1 MADEKWW
8 ESSPMADTQQAD
20 GEKWW
25 ESSPLAEPAQ
35 APVTKP
41 KEQGLLSTL
50 AEGVTDVVKRASGA
64 AISGVASIPEAVQ
77 SSARAGV
84 RSGASGE
91 PTSVM
96 PGGVFIPGVDTD
108 EAINGPMDGADKAKR
123 ELGAERLALN
133 VKVPFAGAIAK
144 AGKETQED
152 INKTT
157 SQATQDAVANSQISG
172 NLLKGEIDF
181 GKDPS
186 VRGLLMQGADVF
198 GSMFPTVA
206 TALVTRS
213 PGAAGAVGGAMAAG
227 EGVGNARDFIAKQTH
242 EQLLEHSPIYKR
254 MVDAG
259 ASPEEARSI
268 TSARAEDTAA
278 LMQGAVASVGDRF
291 TGKLVTGGFDK
302 LLTRAAGKSVMGRA
316 AAGAA
321 VSGLE
326 EGTQELSEGIASDL
340 GIKSVAGNKEVGE
353 DSAANFVLGA
363 LGGSAPGAGRG
374 VVSGVKDRLADRAAS
389 KQTGD
394 AAPSPSAP
402 AAPPAPASPAPS
414 STEAVSPAPAQP
426 QADGQAAAGAAGQT
440 QQVPAGVPEEVARAQ
455 NPDGA
460 PETMSPELAETRLA
474 ELELEAS
481 TTGLNPVQDA
491 ERQALAERV
500 AVDRA
505 QELDAEAIGVPVDQ
519 VSAPGAEQGAARA
532 AAENEAAPAPAAG
545 VESAAK
551 ESTARTWPQFVLEQG
566 ERVSELKKGT
576 PRWNE
581 LKASWDALKISRAG
595 QDAEGTGAAG
605 EPKAEIQNRDR
616 SRPAS
621 VIQMQGMAANPDYM
635 RLGVSR
641 SPESGAPMVFAV
653 GDQAQAAVATGRGD
667 TAVMSDGQRVP
678 FQYAVMEAADVQP
691 SNFADGAVNP
701 LFDSVHPGTVKALNN
716 GRTAGL
722 RAAYERGTADGYKR
736 ELMADS
742 DMHGI
747 DPAVI
752 AGMKAPMLVR
762 VYSEGDNRTNM
773 GAKSQSQALGLSAS
787 EQAATDAA
795 LMDNSVVDAF
805 ATGALDSA
813 ANRDFARAF
822 IGKLQAAGQDVAG
835 MMDANGA
842 LSPAGVTR
850 LQAGL
855 VHKAYG
861 DGDLVESLF
870 GSTDNDIRAIG
881 EALKDVAGEWA
892 NLRSSVEAGAINPE
906 VDVTANLLQAIRV
919 VQKARR
925 ERGSLHDAINQV
937 DMVTGD
943 VLDPLTV
950 GMLRLLYTGHYLTR
964 ATGRERLTESLRDYM
979 ASALATSA
987 HGDMFGEQVGPTDI
1001 LNALSGPTAQ
1011 TQNEPTPAQQEQ
1023 SATPQGERVAPGRD
1037 PAGVRADEAGPG
1049 QSGSNPDRAGQEAAE
1064 TGGRGQGQDAENSG
1078 EQQNGQGDK
1087 GTGQDSSGP
1096 VKAAEAAAYGAANK
1110 LVSADRAAELREKL
1124 KKKLGQLNSGIDPEM
1139 LAIGAELAVF
1149 HIEAGAR
1156 KFTDFVKAISAD
1168 LDAPVSKIRPYLRS
1182 WYNGARDM
1190 MEDSNLPVD
1199 GMDSPQAVRDALA
1212 GLENS
1217 PVEAKDNAT
1226 STRTSVERDSQEPAP
1241 GSILAGGDERGS
1253 RADGPADRNE
1263 GGRVRG
1269 EVQQGKQGDPRIPP
1283 RRPVIDGERSDQR
1296 VHLGDAIPELAS
1308 IATGSDF
1315 RERGSDVGIGRI
1327 PVERIPTGTVA
1338 KSAAASPETA
1348 AATPSKRSAVGKPLA
1363 RGIDSVRE
1371 TLPMLLPGQQEDV
1384 VKAEARF
1391 DKPNGYGMLFT
1402 NGTGTGKT
1410 YTGLGVVA
1418 RQVQQ
1423 GKSNIL
1429 ILAPDAKVLNDWIES
1444 GDKLGVSLTAL
1455 VDTKDAGQGVV
1466 ATTYANAGQNQALAS
1481 RKWDMVVA
1489 DEAHKLMQSEDARE
1503 TDALRMVRALTLHP
1517 DGAWTRHYAVN
1528 AGKLDEVSKL
1538 RGELKDAEAAG
1549 AAPAAIA
1556 QLQKK
1561 IDALDAE
1568 LRDLHEQQKAHI
1580 ADKQGASRPRA
1591 LFLSATPFAY
1601 EKTVDW
1607 ANGYLFD
1614 YPQSEGS
1621 AYNSGDGR
1629 EQFMMQHFGYRMRYN
1644 KLTAPEAGVDS
1655 GLMQRNF
1662 NTWLRREGVLSSRV
1676 LDVDADYDRRFVL
1689 IDSDLGNRIDEVF
1702 RWIDDQARSE
1712 KNDSATF
1719 HSLRKLVQGSFDYL
1733 SRRYLLEAIKAEHS
1747 IPYVKKQLEL
1757 GRKAVVFHDYKKG
1770 GGFNPFDVAASQLAD
1785 YSSMPVERRALLD
1798 DAVRGFR
1805 KEFADLIQS
1814 GLDKMQSPIE
1824 AYKKAFGDQ
1833 VLLVNG
1839 DEKAKAL
1846 LERYKRFNNDQEAP
1860 AVLLVQSAKNAGWS
1874 GHDTTGKY
1882 QRVLVNLGQPSAP
1895 TMAIQ
1900 QEGRIYRTG
1909 QVSDAIIRYFNTG
1922 TSWEKHT
1929 FAGTIA
1935 GRASAAENLSL
1946 GEEARALK
1954 DAFIQAFEESD
1965 YYEPGHEGEG
1975 KGGKARD
1982 RQINGALTE
1991 WDRAK
1996 AYYFGTQKKT
2006 ARTKAQEGKDYFA
2019 TPEPVGLKMVQ
2030 WADMRPG
2037 EDALEPSAGHGAIA
2051 RWFPDAVKRTVVE
2064 PSSTLRARLALNI
2077 NPAEDRVVDG
2087 VFEDLAKTNKYD
2099 SIVMNPPFGIGG
2111 KTAMEHVAKAW
2122 AHLRDGGRLVAL
2134 IPTGPAA
2141 DKRLN
2146 EWLYGVNEKGQTNN
2160 PDAML
2165 MADVAL
2171 PQVAFERAG
2180 TAVAARILVLEK
2192 QTSQDKRAGY
2202 PAARQIDLTKVDSIQ
2217 KLFDR
2222 LEAIEMRGRTQKA
2235 LPVAE
2240 QAKAIHQARPAP
2252 QVNAPAEPKTVRG
2265 DEPIEEY
2272 VTAKGK
2278 PIRGIWRAGLTK
2290 EQAQAIDP
2298 YTFQKGGKWFLRER
2312 HLPAESITQ
2321 DAKPAFSRSASAAP
2335 QPNTEAFKRWFG
2347 DSKVVDADG
2356 KPLVMYHGTS
2366 GSQNGEAFTSFDVYA
2381 SNYGLMG
2388 MGGYFTA
2395 DPAVA
2400 SSYTEKGKGTT
2411 PTVYPVLLS
2420 IKNPL
2425 DMDAAADAAAWK
2437 KQFPDAD
2444 GFHEGGTSNES
2455 WYRAAEESVQDQ
2467 GLPRWEG
2474 AEVMQDGLR
2483 AMGFD
2488 GITHIGGGRVK
2499 ADGVKHQV
2507 FIAFEPEQIKS
2518 ATGNNGRFDPANP
2531 DIRFSRSN
2539 ATQQAYETR
2548 IDELFAGGRPALDG
2562 VRVLDRSDIFGLLGI
2577 NEKPVQLAE
2586 GKVRA
2591 GMKNHPRMTADLWK
2605 KVPSWLDNPAAV
2617 FESDT
2622 VPGRLVVV
2630 APETLGNDQVLM
2642 VLDPDAVGSDPS
2654 LKLNLLINAYDKDGG
2669 PPPYMRWLA
2678 SGLGRY
2684 VDKQKFP
2691 TVLKASGLQLPSTAL
2706 QNKPG
2711 TNKILTEKNLSGY
2724 RKANAPVD
2732 PALSRGAVSQENQ
2745 AVARVQSMVD
2755 AITKTW
2761 ANAPEVIVARD
2772 MQDDK
2777 VPQAVRDYDASMRSE
2792 GEIGAPEGFFYGGR
2806 VYLVTSQLHT
2816 PVDTIRV
2823 LFHESL
2829 GHFGLRG
2836 LYGTSLDAVLDNVVR
2851 SKRAA
2856 VIAKARDYRFV
2867 GEGIDVETASNAEV
2881 WASMSRANRLHAAEE
2896 VLAEMA
2902 QSYPELGYVRRS
2914 VAVIRQWLRKH
2925 VPGLDAMRMTDD
2937 EIIHSYLLPA
2947 RGFVERGRAGGAA
2960 VAGQLG
2966 APAFSR
2972 GASSQPQL
2980 NGKLA
2985 QLQGKVKDLMA
2996 PDRIDTWLYHW
3007 QDKFID
3013 LKRIQEQIKA
3023 LNGTVSETN
3032 DAYRGEELYHKRVA
3046 KRAANFL
3053 RDEVRPL
3060 MKAMNDAGVGIEE
3073 FERYLH
3079 ARHAAEANKAMAE
3092 RNPSQHELVANR
3104 ATADQTVTDLRNRL
3118 QRAQAQGL
3126 ATVAIQKALGQA
3138 LIEKADWDG
3147 AQAFNG
3153 TEDQRLSLSGMSDQ
3167 EAAKILASYTG
3178 DSKKAIEGLGARVD
3192 QMNEGTLR
3200 TLDDYGL
3207 MDKATLNA
3215 WRSAYQ
3221 HYVPLHRDEANPDS
3235 KAHPIGQGF
3244 STKGDA
3250 AKKRTGSNEKVTN
3263 ILSHIVMQREAAL
3276 TRGEKNNVVKRLYLL
3291 AAQNPDASLW
3301 GLDLPKKKVLDPD
3314 TGLVRTVADPAA
3326 RLKDNVVAFRVGGK
3340 DKYLVFNER
3349 NERAARL
3356 ALAVK
3361 NMDAT
3366 ELDWL
3371 SRTMGH
3377 ATRWMAAVNTQYN
3390 PVFSV
3395 FNIMRDLQ
3403 GASLQLS
3410 DTKLAGKQKDVLANI
3425 AKNTGKI
3432 WAELR
3437 RERKEEGAGTGP
3449 WAQLMEQFQLDGGTT
3464 GFRELYSDPADRLK
3478 ALQKELRK
3486 GTQGAAAKG
3495 ASFALGV
3502 LSDFNE
3508 SLEMTTRLA
3517 TYKVAL
3523 DNGLSRQEAASLAK
3537 NITVN
3542 FNRKGRVTSVLGS
3555 HYAFLN
3561 AAIQGNARLLQ
3572 TMTGPA
3578 GRKIALGGVGLGVM
3592 MALMGQLM
3600 MGGGDGADDEW
3611 KKIPEFVKERNII
3624 IPLSRTQYVTIPMPL
3639 GFHVLPNLGR
3649 KMVDAAFH
3657 NDPTVSR
3664 AKYVGDMAAIALN
3677 AYNPFG
3683 GSDNM
3688 MQMFTPTWAD
3698 PAIALATNKDWMG
3711 KSIFKEV
3718 RDINHPT
3725 PGHARVKDA
3734 TALPYR
3740 WAARGI
3746 NAATGGSEWEQ
3757 GAISPTPEAIQY
3769 LVEQAFGGVLREA
3782 NKLGATATAAATGEE
3797 LAPHQWFLAGRVYG
3811 NTTGMNGQ
3819 SGTYY
3824 DNTKRINVALAEAK
3838 ARVERG
3844 ENVDAVLKDM
3854 PLAKAAGV
3862 EKLADKRVSDLT
3874 KLRRKVQASDLPDKK
3889 DQVKA
3894 INKEIES
3901 TMRLLNQA
3909 VAEVVKQPS

>member
-1 MADEKWW
+1 MPQDLLAQFDDDKK
-8 ESSPMADTQQAD
+8 AG
-20 GEKWW
+20 GEVDLF
-25 ESSPLAEPAQ
+25 ELAGIDYQP
-35 APVTKP
+35 PKP
-41 KEQGLLSTL
+41 KLKEQGLLSTL
-50 AEGVTDVVKRASGA
+50 AEVLSDGGKRMSGA
-64 AISGVASIPEAVQ
+64 GVSGVASIPVALQ

-91 PTSVM
+91 PSSVM
-96 PGGVFIPGVDTD
+96 PGGVFIPGIDTD
-108 EAINGPMDGADKAKR
+108 EAINGPMDDAEKAKR
-123 ELGAERLALN
+123 ELAAERLALK
-133 VKVPFAGAIAK
+133 VKVPYAEAIAK
-144 AGKETQED
+144 AGKDTQED

-157 SQATQDAVANSQISG
+157 SQATQDAVANSQITG
-172 NLLKGEIDF
+172 NLLRGEIDF

-186 VRGLLMQGADVF
+186 VRGLVMQGADVF

-206 TALVTRS
+206 TALITRS

-227 EGVGNARDFIAKQTH
+227 EGVGNARDFIAKQSH
-242 EQLLEHSPIYKR
+242 EQLMEHSPIYKR

-259 ASPEEARSI
+259 SSPDEARAI

-302 LLTRAAGKSVMGRA
+302 LLTRAAGKSVMGRT
-316 AAGAA
+316 AAGATL
-321 VSGLE
+321 SGLE

-340 GIKSVAGNKEVGE
+340 GIKSVAANKEIGE

-374 VVSGVKDRLADRAAS
+374 AVSGIKDRLADRAAG
-389 KQTGD
+389 KQAGNAASAPGAIPAAPAATSEND
-394 AAPSPSAP
+394 AAPAVPASASTGEVSAP
-402 AAPPAPASPAPS
+402 
-414 STEAVSPAPAQP
+414 TAQP
-426 QADGQAAAGAAGQT
+426 QAAEQAAGQAANQT
-440 QQVPAGVPEEVARAQ
+440 QEAPAGVPEDVARAQ

-460 PETMSPELAETRLA
+460 PETMSPELVETRLA

-481 TTGLNPVQDA
+481 TTGLNPAQDA

-500 AVDRA
+500 ALDRA
-505 QELDAEAIGVPVDQ
+505 QEMDAEAIGVPLDQ
-519 VSAPGAEQGAARA
+519 GPTPGAEQAAGRD
-532 AAENEAAPAPAAG
+532 AAEIDASPAPAAG
-545 VESAAK
+545 VDAAAK

-595 QDAEGTGAAG
+595 QDSEGTGAAG

-621 VIQMQGMAANPDYM
+621 VIQMQGMAGNPDYM

-701 LFDSVHPGTVKALNN
+701 LFDSAHPGTVKALNN

-722 RAAYERGTADGYKR
+722 RAAYERGTAEGYKR

-752 AGMKAPMLVR
+752 EGMNAPMLVR

-795 LMDNSVVDAF
+795 LMDNTVVDAF
-805 ATGALDSA
+805 ATGALDTA

-964 ATGRERLTESLRDYM
+964 ATGRERLTESLREYM
-979 ASALATSA
+979 AAALATSA
-987 HGDMFGEQVGPTDI
+987 GGDMFGEQVGPTDI
-1001 LNALSGPTAQ
+1001 LNALSGPPAQ
-1011 TQNEPTPAQQEQ
+1011 TQNEPASTQQDQ
-1023 SATPQGERVAPGRD
+1023 SPTPQGERVSTGSD
-1037 PAGVRADEAGPG
+1037 PAGGRADEAGQPAPG
-1049 QSGSNPDRAGQEAAE
+1049 QEPGGAGPSAVE
-1064 TGGRGQGQDAENSG
+1064 TSRRSEGQDAQDPG
-1078 EQQNGQGDK
+1078 GQQ
-1087 GTGQDSSGP
+1087 
-1096 VKAAEAAAYGAANK
+1096 
-1110 LVSADRAAELREKL
+1110 DR
-1124 KKKLGQLNSGIDPEM
+1124 Q
-1139 LAIGAELAVF
+1139 GAEGPGEDGSGAV
-1149 HIEAGAR
+1149 
-1156 KFTDFVKAISAD
+1156 T
-1168 LDAPVSKIRPYLRS
+1168 
-1182 WYNGARDM
+1182 
-1190 MEDSNLPVD
+1190 
-1199 GMDSPQAVRDALA
+1199 
-1212 GLENS
+1212 
-1217 PVEAKDNAT
+1217 
-1226 STRTSVERDSQEPAP
+1226 
-1241 GSILAGGDERGS
+1241 
-1253 RADGPADRNE
+1253 
-1263 GGRVRG
+1263 
-1269 EVQQGKQGDPRIPP
+1269 
-1283 RRPVIDGERSDQR
+1283 
-1296 VHLGDAIPELAS
+1296 PELELS
-1308 IATGSDF
+1308 SY
-1315 RERGSDVGIGRI
+1315 
-1327 PVERIPTGTVA
+1327 
-1338 KSAAASPETA
+1338 SPEELKA
-1348 AATPSKRSAVGKPLA
+1348 RHDAEEQAATAK
-1363 RGIDSVRE
+1363 
-1371 TLPMLLPGQQEDV
+1371 
-1384 VKAEARF
+1384 VKAEAEDSNRAQADAERDRF
-1391 DKPNGYGMLFT
+1391 
-1402 NGTGTGKT
+1402 
-1410 YTGLGVVA
+1410 
-1418 RQVQQ
+1418 
-1423 GKSNIL
+1423 
-1429 ILAPDAKVLNDWIES
+1429 
-1444 GDKLGVSLTAL
+1444 
-1455 VDTKDAGQGVV
+1455 
-1466 ATTYANAGQNQALAS
+1466 
-1481 RKWDMVVA
+1481 
-1489 DEAHKLMQSEDARE
+1489 
-1503 TDALRMVRALTLHP
+1503 ALT
-1517 DGAWTRHYAVN
+1517 
-1528 AGKLDEVSKL
+1528 
-1538 RGELKDAEAAG
+1538 
-1549 AAPAAIA
+1549 
-1556 QLQKK
+1556 
-1561 IDALDAE
+1561 
-1568 LRDLHEQQKAHI
+1568 
-1580 ADKQGASRPRA
+1580 
-1591 LFLSATPFAY
+1591 
-1601 EKTVDW
+1601 
-1607 ANGYLFD
+1607 
-1614 YPQSEGS
+1614 GS
-1621 AYNSGDGR
+1621 
-1629 EQFMMQHFGYRMRYN
+1629 
-1644 KLTAPEAGVDS
+1644 
-1655 GLMQRNF
+1655 
-1662 NTWLRREGVLSSRV
+1662 
-1676 LDVDADYDRRFVL
+1676 
-1689 IDSDLGNRIDEVF
+1689 
-1702 RWIDDQARSE
+1702 
-1712 KNDSATF
+1712 
-1719 HSLRKLVQGSFDYL
+1719 
-1733 SRRYLLEAIKAEHS
+1733 
-1747 IPYVKKQLEL
+1747 
-1757 GRKAVVFHDYKKG
+1757 
-1770 GGFNPFDVAASQLAD
+1770 
-1785 YSSMPVERRALLD
+1785 
-1798 DAVRGFR
+1798 
-1805 KEFADLIQS
+1805 
-1814 GLDKMQSPIE
+1814 
-1824 AYKKAFGDQ
+1824 
-1833 VLLVNG
+1833 
-1839 DEKAKAL
+1839 
-1846 LERYKRFNNDQEAP
+1846 
-1860 AVLLVQSAKNAGWS
+1860 
-1874 GHDTTGKY
+1874 
-1882 QRVLVNLGQPSAP
+1882 
-1895 TMAIQ
+1895 
-1900 QEGRIYRTG
+1900 
-1909 QVSDAIIRYFNTG
+1909 
-1922 TSWEKHT
+1922 
-1929 FAGTIA
+1929 
-1935 GRASAAENLSL
+1935 
-1946 GEEARALK
+1946 
-1954 DAFIQAFEESD
+1954 
-1965 YYEPGHEGEG
+1965 
-1975 KGGKARD
+1975 
-1982 RQINGALTE
+1982 
-1991 WDRAK
+1991 DRA
-1996 AYYFGTQKKT
+1996 ADTL
-2006 ARTKAQEGKDYFA
+2006 AAQ
-2019 TPEPVGLKMVQ
+2019 
-2030 WADMRPG
+2030 
-2037 EDALEPSAGHGAIA
+2037 
-2051 RWFPDAVKRTVVE
+2051 
-2064 PSSTLRARLALNI
+2064 
-2077 NPAEDRVVDG
+2077 
-2087 VFEDLAKTNKYD
+2087 
-2099 SIVMNPPFGIGG
+2099 
-2111 KTAMEHVAKAW
+2111 
-2122 AHLRDGGRLVAL
+2122 
-2134 IPTGPAA
+2134 
-2141 DKRLN
+2141 
-2146 EWLYGVNEKGQTNN
+2146 GQ
-2160 PDAML
+2160 
-2165 MADVAL
+2165 
-2171 PQVAFERAG
+2171 
-2180 TAVAARILVLEK
+2180 
-2192 QTSQDKRAGY
+2192 
-2202 PAARQIDLTKVDSIQ
+2202 
-2217 KLFDR
+2217 
-2222 LEAIEMRGRTQKA
+2222 
-2235 LPVAE
+2235 
-2240 QAKAIHQARPAP
+2240 AP
-2252 QVNAPAEPKTVRG
+2252 M
-2265 DEPIEEY
+2265 
-2272 VTAKGK
+2272 
-2278 PIRGIWRAGLTK
+2278 
-2290 EQAQAIDP
+2290 
-2298 YTFQKGGKWFLRER
+2298 
-2312 HLPAESITQ
+2312 
-2321 DAKPAFSRSASAAP
+2321 FSRSADTQQSY
-2335 QPNTEAFKRWFG
+2335 EARI
-2347 DSKVVDADG
+2347 DALFSNG
-2356 KPLVMYHGTS
+2356 KA
-2366 GSQNGEAFTSFDVYA
+2366 N
-2381 SNYGLMG
+2381 
-2388 MGGYFTA
+2388 
-2395 DPAVA
+2395 
-2400 SSYTEKGKGTT
+2400 
-2411 PTVYPVLLS
+2411 
-2420 IKNPL
+2420 
-2425 DMDAAADAAAWK
+2425 
-2437 KQFPDAD
+2437 
-2444 GFHEGGTSNES
+2444 
-2455 WYRAAEESVQDQ
+2455 
-2467 GLPRWEG
+2467 
-2474 AEVMQDGLR
+2474 
-2483 AMGFD
+2483 
-2488 GITHIGGGRVK
+2488 RV
-2499 ADGVKHQV
+2499 GVK
-2507 FIAFEPEQIKS
+2507 
-2518 ATGNNGRFDPANP
+2518 
-2531 DIRFSRSN
+2531 
-2539 ATQQAYETR
+2539 
-2548 IDELFAGGRPALDG
+2548 LLDS
-2562 VRVLDRSDIFGLLGI
+2562 SDMLGLLGHS
-2577 NEKPVQLAE
+2577 NKPVILQE
-2586 GKVRA
+2586 SKVIA
-2591 GMKNHPRMTADLWK
+2591 GQSKHPNMQAADWK
-2605 KVPSWLDNPAAV
+2605 KVPQWLETPAAV
-2617 FESDT
+2617 FKSAT
-2622 VPGRLVVV
+2622 VTGRLVFL
-2630 APETLGNDQVLM
+2630 APELVAGSPVLI
-2642 VLDPDAVGSDPS
+2642 VVEPDAQVSGS
-2654 LKLNLLINAYDKDGG
+2654 LNAHLTVNAYDAEGGTTPFGRWARDG
-2669 PPPYMRWLA
+2669 LA
-2678 SGLGRY
+2678 LY
-2684 VDKQKFP
+2684 VDQKEFPAVLDRAGLQLPRKEFQNRPGTKKILTEKQLSGYRKANP
-2691 TVLKASGLQLPSTAL
+2691 PAAGNLKSPAAIKASGLQLPSTAP
-2706 QNKPG
+2706 QNQLG
-2711 TNKILTEKNLSGY
+2711 TGRIVTEGGNAAP
-2724 RKANAPVD
+2724 RKAD
-2732 PALSRGAVSQENQ
+2732 STDEPALSRGESATSAQDIS
-2745 AVARVQSMVD
+2745 RVQRVVD
-2755 AITKTW
+2755 GFVKGW
-2761 ANAPEVIVARD
+2761 ANAPEVIVTSD
-2772 MQDDK
+2772 MQDAK
-2777 VPQAVRDYDASMRSE
+2777 VPKAVRDYDAAMRSDGAE
-2792 GEIGAPEGFFYGGR
+2792 GVPEGFYYKGK
-2806 VYLVTSQLHT
+2806 VYLVASQLHT
-2816 PVDTIRV
+2816 PMEVVRV
-2823 LFHESL
+2823 LFHETL
-2829 GHFGLRG
+2829 GHHGLKHVFGAQ
-2836 LYGTSLDAVLDNVVR
+2836 LDPILQQLA
-2851 SKRAA
+2851 SQRAA
-2856 VIAKARDYRFV
+2856 QVKKKA
-2867 GEGIDVETASNAEV
+2867 AEYGLDM
-2881 WASMSRANRLHAAEE
+2881 ADHAQRSMAAEE

-2902 QSYPELGYVRRS
+2902 QTHPELGYVKRAIA
-2914 VAVIRQWLRKH
+2914 AVRQWLRKN
-2925 VPGLDAMRMTDD
+2925 VPVLAKMQLTDAD
-2937 EIIHSYLLPA
+2937 IIQSFILPA
-2947 RGFVERGRAGGAA
+2947 REFVVRGKANEARQSAAGT
-2960 VAGQLG
+2960 

-2972 GASSQPQL
+2972 TPAPAGAPQGG

-2985 QLQGKVKDLMA
+2985 QLQAKARSLLDPSKV
-2996 PDRIDTWLYHW
+2996 DTWLYHW

-3092 RNPSQHELVANR
+3092 RNPSQQELVAKR

-3207 MDKATLNA
+3207 MDKVTLNT
-3215 WRSAYQ
+3215 WRNAYQ

-3276 TRGEKNNVVKRLYLL
+3276 TRGEKNNVAKRLYLL
-3291 AAQNPDASLW
+3291 AAQNPDPSLW
-3301 GLDLPKKKVLDPD
+3301 SLDLPKKKMLDPD
-3314 TGLVRTVADPAA
+3314 TGLVRTEVDRSAVANKTGTAIA
-3326 RLKDNVVAFRVGGK
+3326 IRIGGK

-3361 NMDAT
+3361 NMDAA

-3377 ATRWMAAVNTQYN
+3377 ITRWLAAVNTQYN

-3395 FNIMRDLQ
+3395 FNIVRDLQ
-3403 GASLQLS
+3403 GANLQLS

-3437 RERKEEGAGTGP
+3437 RERREEGVGTGP

-3464 GFRELYSDPADRLK
+3464 GFRELYSDPADRLN

-3495 ASFALGV
+3495 TSFALGV

-3657 NDPTVSR
+3657 DDPTVSR

-3824 DNTKRINVALAEAK
+3824 DNNKRINVALAEAK

-3844 ENVDAVLKDM
+3844 EDVDAVLKDV

-3874 KLRRKVQASDLPDKK
+3874 KLRRKVQASDLSDKK

>member
-35 APVTKP
+35 APVKKP
-41 KEQGLLSTL
+41 KEQGLLSTV
-50 AEGVTDVVKRASGA
+50 AEGVSDVFKRASGA
-64 AISGVASIPEAVQ
+64 AVAGVASVPEAVQ
-77 SSARAGV
+77 SSARATV

-91 PTSVM
+91 PSTVM
-96 PGGVFIPGVDTD
+96 PSGVFIPGIDAD
-108 EAINGPMDGADKAKR
+108 EAINGPMDDADKAKR
-123 ELGAERLALN
+123 ELAAERLALK

-144 AGKETQED
+144 AGKNTQED

-157 SQATQDAVANSQISG
+157 SQATQDAVANSQITG

-227 EGVGNARDFIAKQTH
+227 EGVGNARDFIAKQSH
-242 EQLLEHSPIYKR
+242 EQLMEHSPIYKR

-259 ASPEEARSI
+259 SSPDEARAI

-302 LLTRAAGKSVMGRA
+302 LLSRAAGKSVMGRTG
-316 AAGAA
+316 AGATL
-321 VSGLE
+321 SGLE

-374 VVSGVKDRLADRAAS
+374 AVSGAKDRLAERAAG
-389 KQTGD
+389 KQAGN
-394 AAPSPSAP
+394 AAPAPGTEPVAPAGTAESEAAP
-402 AAPPAPASPAPS
+402 AAASPEVVSAPPAQTQAAEQAAGETANQTKQAPAS
-414 STEAVSPAPAQP
+414 
-426 QADGQAAAGAAGQT
+426 
-440 QQVPAGVPEEVARAQ
+440 VPEDVARSQ
-455 NPDGA
+455 NPDGV
-460 PETMSPELAETRLA
+460 PESMSPELVETRLA

-481 TTGLNPVQDA
+481 TTGLNPAQDA

-505 QELDAEAIGVPVDQ
+505 QEMDAEAIGVPLDQ
-519 VSAPGAEQGAARA
+519 GSTPSAEQTAGRV
-532 AAENEAAPAPAAG
+532 AAESEGSPAPAAG
-545 VESAAK
+545 VEAAAK
-551 ESTARTWPQFVLEQG
+551 DSTARTWPQFVLEQG

-595 QDAEGTGAAG
+595 QDSEGTGAAG
-605 EPKAEIQNRDR
+605 EPKTEIQNRDR

-621 VIQMQGMAANPDYM
+621 IIQMQGMAGNPDYM

-701 LFDSVHPGTVKALNN
+701 LFDSAHPGTVKALNN

-722 RAAYERGTADGYKR
+722 RAAYERGTAEGYKR

-752 AGMKAPMLVR
+752 EGMKAPMLVR

-795 LMDNSVVDAF
+795 LMDNTVVDAF

-943 VLDPLTV
+943 VLDPLSV

-964 ATGRERLTESLRDYM
+964 ATGRERLTESLREYM
-979 ASALATSA
+979 AAALATSVG
-987 HGDMFGEQVGPTDI
+987 GDMFGEQVGPAEI
-1001 LNALSGPTAQ
+1001 LNALSAAPAQ
-1011 TQNEPTPAQQEQ
+1011 PQNEPTPARQDQ
-1023 SATPQGERVAPGRD
+1023 SPTPQSERVATGSD
-1037 PAGVRADEAGPG
+1037 PAGSRADEAGQPAPG
-1049 QSGSNPDRAGQEAAE
+1049 QEPGGARPSAVE
-1064 TGGRGQGQDAENSG
+1064 TGRRSEGQDAQDPG
-1078 EQQNGQGDK
+1078 GQQDRQGAE
-1087 GTGQDSSGP
+1087 GTGQDGSGTVTP
-1096 VKAAEAAAYGAANK
+1096 ELELTSYSPEEIKQRQGAQEQANSAQAKAEAEDSSRAQADAERDRFALTG
-1110 LVSADRAAELREKL
+1110 SDRAADTLAAQ
-1124 KKKLGQLNSGIDPEM
+1124 GQ
-1139 LAIGAELAVF
+1139 
-1149 HIEAGAR
+1149 
-1156 KFTDFVKAISAD
+1156 
-1168 LDAPVSKIRPYLRS
+1168 AP
-1182 WYNGARDM
+1182 M
-1190 MEDSNLPVD
+1190 
-1199 GMDSPQAVRDALA
+1199 
-1212 GLENS
+1212 
-1217 PVEAKDNAT
+1217 
-1226 STRTSVERDSQEPAP
+1226 
-1241 GSILAGGDERGS
+1241 
-1253 RADGPADRNE
+1253 
-1263 GGRVRG
+1263 
-1269 EVQQGKQGDPRIPP
+1269 
-1283 RRPVIDGERSDQR
+1283 
-1296 VHLGDAIPELAS
+1296 
-1308 IATGSDF
+1308 
-1315 RERGSDVGIGRI
+1315 
-1327 PVERIPTGTVA
+1327 
-1338 KSAAASPETA
+1338 
-1348 AATPSKRSAVGKPLA
+1348 
-1363 RGIDSVRE
+1363 
-1371 TLPMLLPGQQEDV
+1371 
-1384 VKAEARF
+1384 
-1391 DKPNGYGMLFT
+1391 
-1402 NGTGTGKT
+1402 
-1410 YTGLGVVA
+1410 
-1418 RQVQQ
+1418 
-1423 GKSNIL
+1423 
-1429 ILAPDAKVLNDWIES
+1429 
-1444 GDKLGVSLTAL
+1444 
-1455 VDTKDAGQGVV
+1455 
-1466 ATTYANAGQNQALAS
+1466 
-1481 RKWDMVVA
+1481 
-1489 DEAHKLMQSEDARE
+1489 
-1503 TDALRMVRALTLHP
+1503 
-1517 DGAWTRHYAVN
+1517 
-1528 AGKLDEVSKL
+1528 
-1538 RGELKDAEAAG
+1538 
-1549 AAPAAIA
+1549 
-1556 QLQKK
+1556 
-1561 IDALDAE
+1561 
-1568 LRDLHEQQKAHI
+1568 
-1580 ADKQGASRPRA
+1580 
-1591 LFLSATPFAY
+1591 
-1601 EKTVDW
+1601 
-1607 ANGYLFD
+1607 
-1614 YPQSEGS
+1614 
-1621 AYNSGDGR
+1621 
-1629 EQFMMQHFGYRMRYN
+1629 
-1644 KLTAPEAGVDS
+1644 
-1655 GLMQRNF
+1655 
-1662 NTWLRREGVLSSRV
+1662 
-1676 LDVDADYDRRFVL
+1676 
-1689 IDSDLGNRIDEVF
+1689 
-1702 RWIDDQARSE
+1702 
-1712 KNDSATF
+1712 
-1719 HSLRKLVQGSFDYL
+1719 
-1733 SRRYLLEAIKAEHS
+1733 
-1747 IPYVKKQLEL
+1747 
-1757 GRKAVVFHDYKKG
+1757 
-1770 GGFNPFDVAASQLAD
+1770 
-1785 YSSMPVERRALLD
+1785 
-1798 DAVRGFR
+1798 
-1805 KEFADLIQS
+1805 
-1814 GLDKMQSPIE
+1814 
-1824 AYKKAFGDQ
+1824 
-1833 VLLVNG
+1833 
-1839 DEKAKAL
+1839 
-1846 LERYKRFNNDQEAP
+1846 
-1860 AVLLVQSAKNAGWS
+1860 
-1874 GHDTTGKY
+1874 
-1882 QRVLVNLGQPSAP
+1882 
-1895 TMAIQ
+1895 
-1900 QEGRIYRTG
+1900 
-1909 QVSDAIIRYFNTG
+1909 
-1922 TSWEKHT
+1922 
-1929 FAGTIA
+1929 
-1935 GRASAAENLSL
+1935 
-1946 GEEARALK
+1946 
-1954 DAFIQAFEESD
+1954 
-1965 YYEPGHEGEG
+1965 
-1975 KGGKARD
+1975 
-1982 RQINGALTE
+1982 
-1991 WDRAK
+1991 
-1996 AYYFGTQKKT
+1996 
-2006 ARTKAQEGKDYFA
+2006 
-2019 TPEPVGLKMVQ
+2019 
-2030 WADMRPG
+2030 
-2037 EDALEPSAGHGAIA
+2037 
-2051 RWFPDAVKRTVVE
+2051 
-2064 PSSTLRARLALNI
+2064 
-2077 NPAEDRVVDG
+2077 
-2087 VFEDLAKTNKYD
+2087 
-2099 SIVMNPPFGIGG
+2099 
-2111 KTAMEHVAKAW
+2111 
-2122 AHLRDGGRLVAL
+2122 
-2134 IPTGPAA
+2134 
-2141 DKRLN
+2141 
-2146 EWLYGVNEKGQTNN
+2146 
-2160 PDAML
+2160 
-2165 MADVAL
+2165 
-2171 PQVAFERAG
+2171 
-2180 TAVAARILVLEK
+2180 
-2192 QTSQDKRAGY
+2192 
-2202 PAARQIDLTKVDSIQ
+2202 
-2217 KLFDR
+2217 
-2222 LEAIEMRGRTQKA
+2222 
-2235 LPVAE
+2235 
-2240 QAKAIHQARPAP
+2240 
-2252 QVNAPAEPKTVRG
+2252 
-2265 DEPIEEY
+2265 
-2272 VTAKGK
+2272 
-2278 PIRGIWRAGLTK
+2278 
-2290 EQAQAIDP
+2290 
-2298 YTFQKGGKWFLRER
+2298 
-2312 HLPAESITQ
+2312 
-2321 DAKPAFSRSASAAP
+2321 FSRSAS
-2335 QPNTEAFKRWFG
+2335 
-2347 DSKVVDADG
+2347 
-2356 KPLVMYHGTS
+2356 
-2366 GSQNGEAFTSFDVYA
+2366 
-2381 SNYGLMG
+2381 
-2388 MGGYFTA
+2388 
-2395 DPAVA
+2395 
-2400 SSYTEKGKGTT
+2400 
-2411 PTVYPVLLS
+2411 
-2420 IKNPL
+2420 
-2425 DMDAAADAAAWK
+2425 
-2437 KQFPDAD
+2437 
-2444 GFHEGGTSNES
+2444 
-2455 WYRAAEESVQDQ
+2455 
-2467 GLPRWEG
+2467 
-2474 AEVMQDGLR
+2474 
-2483 AMGFD
+2483 
-2488 GITHIGGGRVK
+2488 
-2499 ADGVKHQV
+2499 
-2507 FIAFEPEQIKS
+2507 
-2518 ATGNNGRFDPANP
+2518 
-2531 DIRFSRSN
+2531 
-2539 ATQQAYETR
+2539 TQQAYEAR
-2548 IDELFAGGRPALDG
+2548 IDALFSGQAQKDSRTG
-2562 VRVLDRSDIFGLLGI
+2562 VRVLDRSDMLAFLGMGDG
-2577 NEKPVQLAE
+2577 PVSLAE
-2586 GKVRA
+2586 SKVNA
-2591 GMKNHPRMTADLWK
+2591 AKHPNMTAEVWK
-2605 KVPSWLDNPAAV
+2605 KIPQWLDNPAAV
-2617 FESDT
+2617 FDSAT
-2622 VPGRLVVV
+2622 VQGRLVMI
-2630 APETLGNDQVLM
+2630 APELVNGAPVLM
-2642 VLDPDAVGSDPS
+2642 VVEPQKGGIQVH
-2654 LKLNLLINAYDKDGG
+2654 LLQNAYDKDDS
-2669 PPPYMRWLA
+2669 PPPVGRWLRE
-2678 SGLGRY
+2678 GLAHY
-2684 VDKQKFP
+2684 VNQKEFP
-2691 TVLKASGLQLPSTAL
+2691 AILQQSGLQLSSSAW

-2711 TNKILTEKNLSGY
+2711 TRKILTEKNFSGY
-2724 RKANAPVD
+2724 LKANPSAATESPLVAQGKGPKFNRGESGKQKSPPPLD
-2732 PALSRGAVSQENQ
+2732 RAGLQLPRKEPQRVPETDEILSENNQ
-2745 AVARVQSMVD
+2745 RDLGLGVATDADTNRDSARVRRVVD
-2755 AITKTW
+2755 GFVQGW
-2761 ANAPEVIVARD
+2761 ANAPEVIVTSD
-2772 MQDDK
+2772 MQDAK
-2777 VPQAVRDYDASMRSE
+2777 VPKAVRDYDAARRSDGAE
-2792 GEIGAPEGFFYGGR
+2792 GVPEGFYYKGK
-2806 VYLVTSQLHT
+2806 VYLVASQLHT
-2816 PVDTIRV
+2816 PMDVVRV
-2823 LFHESL
+2823 LFHETL
-2829 GHFGLRG
+2829 GHHGLKHVFGAQ
-2836 LYGTSLDAVLDNVVR
+2836 LDPILQQLA
-2851 SKRAA
+2851 SQRAA
-2856 VIAKARDYRFV
+2856 QVKKKATEYGLDMADHAQR
-2867 GEGIDVETASNAEV
+2867 
-2881 WASMSRANRLHAAEE
+2881 SMAAEE

-2902 QSYPELGYVRRS
+2902 ETHPELGYVKRAIA
-2914 VAVIRQWLRKH
+2914 AVRQWLRKN
-2925 VPGLDAMRMTDD
+2925 VPDLAKMQLTDAD
-2937 EIIHSYLLPA
+2937 IIHSFILPA
-2947 RGFVERGRAGGAA
+2947 RDFVVRGKAEASGQVKAGA
-2960 VAGQLG
+2960 

-2972 GASSQPQL
+2972 APAPAGALQGG

-2985 QLQGKVKDLMA
+2985 QLQAKARSLLDPSKV
-2996 PDRIDTWLYHW
+2996 DTWLYHW

-3092 RNPSQHELVANR
+3092 RNPSQQELVAKR
-3104 ATADQTVTDLRNRL
+3104 ATADQTVTDLRNQL

-3126 ATVAIQKALGQA
+3126 ATVSIQKALGQA

-3167 EAAKILASYTG
+3167 EAAKILARYTG
-3178 DSKKAIEGLGARVD
+3178 DAKKAIEDLGARID
-3192 QMNEGTLR
+3192 KMNEGTLR

-3215 WRSAYQ
+3215 WRDAYQ

-3301 GLDLPKKKVLDPD
+3301 GLDLPKKKVLDSD

-3395 FNIMRDLQ
+3395 FNIVRDLQ

-3410 DTKLAGKQKDVLANI
+3410 DTKLAGKQKDVLAHI

-3437 RERKEEGAGTGP
+3437 RERKEEGVGTGP

-3464 GFRELYSDPADRLK
+3464 GFRELYSDPADRLN

-3486 GTQGAAAKG
+3486 GSQGAAAKG
-3495 ASFALGV
+3495 TSFALGV

-3578 GRKIALGGVGLGVM
+3578 GRKIALGGAGLGVM

-3725 PGHARVKDA
+3725 PGHVRVKDA

-3782 NKLGATATAAATGEE
+3782 NKLGATATSAATGEE
-3797 LAPHQWFLAGRVYG
+3797 LAPNQWFLVGRVYG

-3844 ENVDAVLKDM
+3844 ENVDAVLKDV

-3862 EKLADKRVSDLT
+3862 EKLADKRVADLT
-3874 KLRRKVQASDLPDKK
+3874 KLRRKVQASDAPDKK
-3889 DQVKA
+3889 EQVKG
-3894 INKEIES
+3894 INNEIEA
-3901 TMRLLNQA
+3901 TMYLLNHA
-3909 VAEVVKQPS
+3909 VQELIQQIN

>member
-1 MADEKWW
+1 MPQDLLAQFDDDKK
-8 ESSPMADTQQAD
+8 TG
-20 GEKWW
+20 GEVDLF
-25 ESSPLAEPAQ
+25 ELAGIDYQP
-35 APVTKP
+35 PKPKP
-41 KEQGLLSTL
+41 KEQGLFSTL
-50 AEGVTDVVKRASGA
+50 TEVLSDGGKRASGA
-64 AISGVASIPEAVQ
+64 GVAGVASIPVALQ

-91 PTSVM
+91 PSTVM
-96 PGGVFIPGVDTD
+96 PAGVFIPGIDTD
-108 EAINGPMDGADKAKR
+108 EAINGPMDDADKAKR
-123 ELGAERLALN
+123 ELAAERLALK
-133 VKVPFAGAIAK
+133 VKVPYAEAIAK
-144 AGKETQED
+144 AGKDTQED

-157 SQATQDAVANSQISG
+157 SQATQDAVANSQITG

-186 VRGLLMQGADVF
+186 ARGVLMQGFDVV
-198 GSMFPTVA
+198 GSMLPMMA
-206 TALVTRS
+206 TAVLTRS

-259 ASPEEARSI
+259 ASPEDARAI

-278 LMQGAVASVGDRF
+278 LLQGAVASVGDRF

-374 VVSGVKDRLADRAAS
+374 VVSGVKDRLADRAAG

-394 AAPSPSAP
+394 AATSSTAP
-402 AAPPAPASPAPS
+402 AAPPAPAAPASS
-414 STEAVSPAPAQP
+414 STDAVSPAPAQP
-426 QADGQAAAGAAGQT
+426 QADRQAASGAAGQT
-440 QQVPAGVPEEVARAQ
+440 QQAPAGVPEEVARAQ
-455 NPDGA
+455 NLDGA
-460 PETMSPELAETRLA
+460 PETMSPELAEIRLA

-605 EPKAEIQNRDR
+605 EPKTEIQNRDR

-621 VIQMQGMAANPDYM
+621 IIQMQGMAANPDYM

-701 LFDSVHPGTVKALNN
+701 LFDSAHPGTVKALNN

-722 RAAYERGTADGYKR
+722 RAAYERGTAEGYKR

-752 AGMKAPMLVR
+752 EGMKAPMLVR

-964 ATGRERLTESLRDYM
+964 ATGRERLTESLREYM
-979 ASALATSA
+979 AAALATSVG
-987 HGDMFGEQVGPTDI
+987 GDMFGEQVGPAEI
-1001 LNALSGPTAQ
+1001 LNALSAAPAQ
-1011 TQNEPTPAQQEQ
+1011 PQNEPTPTRQDQ
-1023 SATPQGERVAPGRD
+1023 SPTPQGERVATGSH
-1037 PAGVRADEAGPG
+1037 PAGSRADEAGQPAPG
-1049 QSGSNPDRAGQEAAE
+1049 QEPSGAGPSVAEA
-1064 TGGRGQGQDAENSG
+1064 GRRSEGQDA
-1078 EQQNGQGDK
+1078 
-1087 GTGQDSSGP
+1087 QDSSGQQDRQGAEGAGQDGSGTVTP
-1096 VKAAEAAAYGAANK
+1096 ELELSSYSPEELQARQEAQEQAAKANAKVEAEERGRAEADAERENFWLTG
-1110 LVSADRAAELREKL
+1110 SDRAADTLAAQ
-1124 KKKLGQLNSGIDPEM
+1124 GQ
-1139 LAIGAELAVF
+1139 
-1149 HIEAGAR
+1149 
-1156 KFTDFVKAISAD
+1156 
-1168 LDAPVSKIRPYLRS
+1168 AP
-1182 WYNGARDM
+1182 M
-1190 MEDSNLPVD
+1190 
-1199 GMDSPQAVRDALA
+1199 
-1212 GLENS
+1212 
-1217 PVEAKDNAT
+1217 
-1226 STRTSVERDSQEPAP
+1226 
-1241 GSILAGGDERGS
+1241 
-1253 RADGPADRNE
+1253 
-1263 GGRVRG
+1263 
-1269 EVQQGKQGDPRIPP
+1269 
-1283 RRPVIDGERSDQR
+1283 
-1296 VHLGDAIPELAS
+1296 
-1308 IATGSDF
+1308 
-1315 RERGSDVGIGRI
+1315 
-1327 PVERIPTGTVA
+1327 
-1338 KSAAASPETA
+1338 
-1348 AATPSKRSAVGKPLA
+1348 
-1363 RGIDSVRE
+1363 
-1371 TLPMLLPGQQEDV
+1371 
-1384 VKAEARF
+1384 
-1391 DKPNGYGMLFT
+1391 
-1402 NGTGTGKT
+1402 
-1410 YTGLGVVA
+1410 
-1418 RQVQQ
+1418 
-1423 GKSNIL
+1423 
-1429 ILAPDAKVLNDWIES
+1429 
-1444 GDKLGVSLTAL
+1444 
-1455 VDTKDAGQGVV
+1455 
-1466 ATTYANAGQNQALAS
+1466 
-1481 RKWDMVVA
+1481 
-1489 DEAHKLMQSEDARE
+1489 
-1503 TDALRMVRALTLHP
+1503 
-1517 DGAWTRHYAVN
+1517 
-1528 AGKLDEVSKL
+1528 
-1538 RGELKDAEAAG
+1538 
-1549 AAPAAIA
+1549 
-1556 QLQKK
+1556 
-1561 IDALDAE
+1561 
-1568 LRDLHEQQKAHI
+1568 
-1580 ADKQGASRPRA
+1580 
-1591 LFLSATPFAY
+1591 
-1601 EKTVDW
+1601 
-1607 ANGYLFD
+1607 
-1614 YPQSEGS
+1614 
-1621 AYNSGDGR
+1621 
-1629 EQFMMQHFGYRMRYN
+1629 
-1644 KLTAPEAGVDS
+1644 
-1655 GLMQRNF
+1655 
-1662 NTWLRREGVLSSRV
+1662 
-1676 LDVDADYDRRFVL
+1676 
-1689 IDSDLGNRIDEVF
+1689 
-1702 RWIDDQARSE
+1702 
-1712 KNDSATF
+1712 
-1719 HSLRKLVQGSFDYL
+1719 
-1733 SRRYLLEAIKAEHS
+1733 
-1747 IPYVKKQLEL
+1747 
-1757 GRKAVVFHDYKKG
+1757 
-1770 GGFNPFDVAASQLAD
+1770 
-1785 YSSMPVERRALLD
+1785 
-1798 DAVRGFR
+1798 
-1805 KEFADLIQS
+1805 
-1814 GLDKMQSPIE
+1814 
-1824 AYKKAFGDQ
+1824 
-1833 VLLVNG
+1833 
-1839 DEKAKAL
+1839 
-1846 LERYKRFNNDQEAP
+1846 
-1860 AVLLVQSAKNAGWS
+1860 
-1874 GHDTTGKY
+1874 
-1882 QRVLVNLGQPSAP
+1882 
-1895 TMAIQ
+1895 
-1900 QEGRIYRTG
+1900 
-1909 QVSDAIIRYFNTG
+1909 
-1922 TSWEKHT
+1922 
-1929 FAGTIA
+1929 
-1935 GRASAAENLSL
+1935 
-1946 GEEARALK
+1946 
-1954 DAFIQAFEESD
+1954 
-1965 YYEPGHEGEG
+1965 
-1975 KGGKARD
+1975 
-1982 RQINGALTE
+1982 
-1991 WDRAK
+1991 
-1996 AYYFGTQKKT
+1996 
-2006 ARTKAQEGKDYFA
+2006 
-2019 TPEPVGLKMVQ
+2019 
-2030 WADMRPG
+2030 
-2037 EDALEPSAGHGAIA
+2037 
-2051 RWFPDAVKRTVVE
+2051 
-2064 PSSTLRARLALNI
+2064 
-2077 NPAEDRVVDG
+2077 
-2087 VFEDLAKTNKYD
+2087 
-2099 SIVMNPPFGIGG
+2099 
-2111 KTAMEHVAKAW
+2111 
-2122 AHLRDGGRLVAL
+2122 
-2134 IPTGPAA
+2134 
-2141 DKRLN
+2141 
-2146 EWLYGVNEKGQTNN
+2146 
-2160 PDAML
+2160 
-2165 MADVAL
+2165 
-2171 PQVAFERAG
+2171 
-2180 TAVAARILVLEK
+2180 
-2192 QTSQDKRAGY
+2192 
-2202 PAARQIDLTKVDSIQ
+2202 
-2217 KLFDR
+2217 
-2222 LEAIEMRGRTQKA
+2222 
-2235 LPVAE
+2235 
-2240 QAKAIHQARPAP
+2240 
-2252 QVNAPAEPKTVRG
+2252 
-2265 DEPIEEY
+2265 
-2272 VTAKGK
+2272 
-2278 PIRGIWRAGLTK
+2278 
-2290 EQAQAIDP
+2290 
-2298 YTFQKGGKWFLRER
+2298 
-2312 HLPAESITQ
+2312 
-2321 DAKPAFSRSASAAP
+2321 FSRSAS
-2335 QPNTEAFKRWFG
+2335 
-2347 DSKVVDADG
+2347 
-2356 KPLVMYHGTS
+2356 
-2366 GSQNGEAFTSFDVYA
+2366 
-2381 SNYGLMG
+2381 
-2388 MGGYFTA
+2388 
-2395 DPAVA
+2395 
-2400 SSYTEKGKGTT
+2400 
-2411 PTVYPVLLS
+2411 
-2420 IKNPL
+2420 
-2425 DMDAAADAAAWK
+2425 
-2437 KQFPDAD
+2437 
-2444 GFHEGGTSNES
+2444 
-2455 WYRAAEESVQDQ
+2455 
-2467 GLPRWEG
+2467 
-2474 AEVMQDGLR
+2474 
-2483 AMGFD
+2483 
-2488 GITHIGGGRVK
+2488 
-2499 ADGVKHQV
+2499 
-2507 FIAFEPEQIKS
+2507 
-2518 ATGNNGRFDPANP
+2518 
-2531 DIRFSRSN
+2531 
-2539 ATQQAYETR
+2539 TQQAYEAR
-2548 IDELFAGGRPALDG
+2548 IDALFSGHAQKDSRTG
-2562 VRVLDRSDIFGLLGI
+2562 VRVLDRSDMLAFLGMGDG
-2577 NEKPVQLAE
+2577 PVSLAE
-2586 GKVRA
+2586 SKVNA
-2591 GMKNHPRMTADLWK
+2591 AKHPNMTAEVWK
-2605 KVPSWLDNPAAV
+2605 KIPLWLDNPAAV
-2617 FESDT
+2617 FDSAT
-2622 VPGRLVVV
+2622 VQGRLVMI
-2630 APETLGNDQVLM
+2630 APELVDGAPVLM
-2642 VLDPDAVGSDPS
+2642 VVEPQKGGMQVH
-2654 LKLNLLINAYDKDGG
+2654 LLQNAYDKDDS
-2669 PPPYMRWLA
+2669 PPPVGRWLRE
-2678 SGLGRY
+2678 GLAHY
-2684 VDKQKFP
+2684 VNQKEFP
-2691 TVLKASGLQLPSTAL
+2691 AILQQSGLQLSSSAW

-2711 TNKILTEKNLSGY
+2711 TRKILSEKNFSGY
-2724 RKANAPVD
+2724 LKANPSAATESPLVAQGKG
-2732 PALSRGAVSQENQ
+2732 PKLSRGESGKQESTAPLDRAGLQLPKKEPQRVPRTDEILSENNQ
-2745 AVARVQSMVD
+2745 GDRGLGVAADADTDRDSARVRRVVD
-2755 AITKTW
+2755 GFVKGW
-2761 ANAPEVIVARD
+2761 ANAPEVIVTSD
-2772 MQDDK
+2772 MQDAK
-2777 VPQAVRDYDASMRSE
+2777 VPKAVRDYDAAMRSDGAE
-2792 GEIGAPEGFFYGGR
+2792 GVPEGFYYKGK
-2806 VYLVTSQLHT
+2806 VYLVASQLHT
-2816 PVDTIRV
+2816 PMDVVRV
-2823 LFHESL
+2823 LFHETL
-2829 GHFGLRG
+2829 GHHGLKHVFGAQ
-2836 LYGTSLDAVLDNVVR
+2836 LDPILQQLA
-2851 SKRAA
+2851 SQRAA
-2856 VIAKARDYRFV
+2856 QVKKKA
-2867 GEGIDVETASNAEV
+2867 AEYGLDM
-2881 WASMSRANRLHAAEE
+2881 ADHAQRSMAAEE

-2902 QSYPELGYVRRS
+2902 QTHPELGYVKRAIA
-2914 VAVIRQWLRKH
+2914 AVRQWLRKN
-2925 VPGLDAMRMTDD
+2925 VPALAKMQLTDAD
-2937 EIIHSYLLPA
+2937 IIHSFILPA
-2947 RGFVERGRAGGAA
+2947 RDFVVRGKAEASGQVKAGA
-2960 VAGQLG
+2960 

-2972 GASSQPQL
+2972 APAPAGAPQGG
-2980 NGKLA
+2980 NSKLA
-2985 QLQGKVKDLMA
+2985 QLQAKARSLLDPSKV
-2996 PDRIDTWLYHW
+2996 DTWLYHW

-3092 RNPSQHELVANR
+3092 RNPSQQELVAKR
-3104 ATADQTVTDLRNRL
+3104 ATADQTVTDLRNQL

-3126 ATVAIQKALGQA
+3126 ATVSIQKALGQA

-3178 DSKKAIEGLGARVD
+3178 DAKKAIEDLGARVD

-3207 MDKATLNA
+3207 MDKATLNT
-3215 WRSAYQ
+3215 WRNAYQ

-3276 TRGEKNNVVKRLYLL
+3276 TRGEKNNVAKRLYLL
-3291 AAQNPDASLW
+3291 AAQNPDPSLW
-3301 GLDLPKKKVLDPD
+3301 SLDLPKKKILDPD
-3314 TGLVRTVADPAA
+3314 TGLVRTEVDRSAVANKTGTAIA
-3326 RLKDNVVAFRVGGK
+3326 IRIGGK

-3361 NMDAT
+3361 NMDAA

-3377 ATRWMAAVNTQYN
+3377 ITRWLAAVNTQYN

-3395 FNIMRDLQ
+3395 FNIVRDLQ

-3437 RERKEEGAGTGP
+3437 RERKEEGVGTGP

-3464 GFRELYSDPADRLK
+3464 GFRELYSDPNDRLE

-3664 AKYVGDMAAIALN
+3664 AKYVGDMAAIVLN

-3797 LAPHQWFLAGRVYG
+3797 LAPHQWFLVGRVYG

-3838 ARVERG
+3838 ARIERG
-3844 ENVDAVLKDM
+3844 ENVDAVLKDV

-3901 TMRLLNQA
+3901 TMRLLNLA

>member
-8 ESSPMADTQQAD
+8 ESSPMAYTQQAD
-20 GEKWW
+20 GDKWW

-35 APVTKP
+35 APVKKP
-41 KEQGLLSTL
+41 KEQGLLSTI

-64 AISGVASIPEAVQ
+64 AISGVASIPDAVQ

-91 PTSVM
+91 PTTVI
-96 PGGVFIPGVDTD
+96 PGGVFIPGIDTD
-108 EAINGPMDGADKAKR
+108 EAINGPMDDAAKAKR

-144 AGKETQED
+144 AGKDTQED

-157 SQATQDAVANSQISG
+157 SQATQDAVANSQITG

-186 VRGLLMQGADVF
+186 VRGLVMQGADVF

-206 TALVTRS
+206 TALITRS

-227 EGVGNARDFIAKQTH
+227 EGVGNARDFIAKQSH
-242 EQLLEHSPIYKR
+242 EQLMENSPIYKR

-259 ASPEEARSI
+259 SSPDEARAI

-302 LLTRAAGKSVMGRA
+302 LLTRAVGQSVVGRA

-340 GIKSVAGNKEVGE
+340 GIKSVAGNKEIGE

-363 LGGSAPGAGRG
+363 LGGSTPGAGRG
-374 VVSGVKDRLADRAAS
+374 VVSGVKDRLADYAAG
-389 KQTGD
+389 KQVD
-394 AAPSPSAP
+394 NAAPAP
-402 AAPPAPASPAPS
+402 GASPAPPADTGGNVAAPTPAR
-414 STEAVSPAPAQP
+414 TEPGSPAPAQP
-426 QADGQAAAGAAGQT
+426 QAEGQVAGKPDSQAQT
-440 QQVPAGVPEEVARAQ
+440 APAGVLEDVVRAR

-460 PETMSPELAETRLA
+460 PETMSAELAETRLA

-481 TTGLNPVQDA
+481 TTGLNPAQDA

-505 QELDAEAIGVPVDQ
+505 QEMDTEAIGVPVDEAA
-519 VSAPGAEQGAARA
+519 APGTEQGSARA
-532 AAENEAAPAPAAG
+532 AAESVTAAAPAAG
-545 VESAAK
+545 VDSAAK

-566 ERVSELKKGT
+566 ERVSALKKGT

-722 RAAYERGTADGYKR
+722 RAAYERGTAEGYKR

-752 AGMKAPMLVR
+752 EGMKAPMLVR

-950 GMLRLLYTGHYLTR
+950 GMLRVLYTGHYLTR
-964 ATGRERLTESLRDYM
+964 ATGRERLTESLREYM
-979 ASALATSA
+979 AAALATSVG
-987 HGDMFGEQVGPTDI
+987 GDMFGEQVGPADI
-1001 LNALSGPTAQ
+1001 LNALSAAPAQ
-1011 TQNEPTPAQQEQ
+1011 PQNEPTPARQDQ
-1023 SATPQGERVAPGRD
+1023 SPTPQSERVATGTD
-1037 PAGVRADEAGPG
+1037 PAGSRADEAGQPAPG
-1049 QSGSNPDRAGQEAAE
+1049 QEPGGAGPSVAEA
-1064 TGGRGQGQDAENSG
+1064 GRRSEGQDAQDPG
-1078 EQQNGQGDK
+1078 GQ
-1087 GTGQDSSGP
+1087 P
-1096 VKAAEAAAYGAANK
+1096 
-1110 LVSADRAAELREKL
+1110 DR
-1124 KKKLGQLNSGIDPEM
+1124 Q
-1139 LAIGAELAVF
+1139 GAE
-1149 HIEAGAR
+1149 GPG
-1156 KFTDFVKAISAD
+1156 K
-1168 LDAPVSKIRPYLRS
+1168 
-1182 WYNGARDM
+1182 
-1190 MEDSNLPVD
+1190 D
-1199 GMDSPQAVRDALA
+1199 GS
-1212 GLENS
+1212 
-1217 PVEAKDNAT
+1217 
-1226 STRTSVERDSQEPAP
+1226 
-1241 GSILAGGDERGS
+1241 
-1253 RADGPADRNE
+1253 
-1263 GGRVRG
+1263 
-1269 EVQQGKQGDPRIPP
+1269 
-1283 RRPVIDGERSDQR
+1283 
-1296 VHLGDAIPELAS
+1296 
-1308 IATGSDF
+1308 
-1315 RERGSDVGIGRI
+1315 
-1327 PVERIPTGTVA
+1327 GTVA
-1338 KSAAASPETA
+1338 PELELSSHSAKELKARHDAEEQ
-1348 AATPSKRSAVGKPLA
+1348 AATAK
-1363 RGIDSVRE
+1363 
-1371 TLPMLLPGQQEDV
+1371 
-1384 VKAEARF
+1384 VKAEAEDSNRAQADAERDRF
-1391 DKPNGYGMLFT
+1391 
-1402 NGTGTGKT
+1402 
-1410 YTGLGVVA
+1410 
-1418 RQVQQ
+1418 
-1423 GKSNIL
+1423 
-1429 ILAPDAKVLNDWIES
+1429 
-1444 GDKLGVSLTAL
+1444 
-1455 VDTKDAGQGVV
+1455 
-1466 ATTYANAGQNQALAS
+1466 
-1481 RKWDMVVA
+1481 
-1489 DEAHKLMQSEDARE
+1489 
-1503 TDALRMVRALTLHP
+1503 ALT
-1517 DGAWTRHYAVN
+1517 
-1528 AGKLDEVSKL
+1528 
-1538 RGELKDAEAAG
+1538 
-1549 AAPAAIA
+1549 
-1556 QLQKK
+1556 
-1561 IDALDAE
+1561 
-1568 LRDLHEQQKAHI
+1568 
-1580 ADKQGASRPRA
+1580 
-1591 LFLSATPFAY
+1591 
-1601 EKTVDW
+1601 
-1607 ANGYLFD
+1607 
-1614 YPQSEGS
+1614 GS
-1621 AYNSGDGR
+1621 
-1629 EQFMMQHFGYRMRYN
+1629 
-1644 KLTAPEAGVDS
+1644 
-1655 GLMQRNF
+1655 
-1662 NTWLRREGVLSSRV
+1662 
-1676 LDVDADYDRRFVL
+1676 
-1689 IDSDLGNRIDEVF
+1689 
-1702 RWIDDQARSE
+1702 
-1712 KNDSATF
+1712 
-1719 HSLRKLVQGSFDYL
+1719 
-1733 SRRYLLEAIKAEHS
+1733 
-1747 IPYVKKQLEL
+1747 
-1757 GRKAVVFHDYKKG
+1757 
-1770 GGFNPFDVAASQLAD
+1770 
-1785 YSSMPVERRALLD
+1785 
-1798 DAVRGFR
+1798 
-1805 KEFADLIQS
+1805 
-1814 GLDKMQSPIE
+1814 
-1824 AYKKAFGDQ
+1824 
-1833 VLLVNG
+1833 
-1839 DEKAKAL
+1839 
-1846 LERYKRFNNDQEAP
+1846 
-1860 AVLLVQSAKNAGWS
+1860 
-1874 GHDTTGKY
+1874 
-1882 QRVLVNLGQPSAP
+1882 
-1895 TMAIQ
+1895 
-1900 QEGRIYRTG
+1900 
-1909 QVSDAIIRYFNTG
+1909 
-1922 TSWEKHT
+1922 
-1929 FAGTIA
+1929 
-1935 GRASAAENLSL
+1935 
-1946 GEEARALK
+1946 
-1954 DAFIQAFEESD
+1954 
-1965 YYEPGHEGEG
+1965 
-1975 KGGKARD
+1975 
-1982 RQINGALTE
+1982 
-1991 WDRAK
+1991 DRA
-1996 AYYFGTQKKT
+1996 ADTL
-2006 ARTKAQEGKDYFA
+2006 AAQ
-2019 TPEPVGLKMVQ
+2019 
-2030 WADMRPG
+2030 
-2037 EDALEPSAGHGAIA
+2037 
-2051 RWFPDAVKRTVVE
+2051 
-2064 PSSTLRARLALNI
+2064 
-2077 NPAEDRVVDG
+2077 
-2087 VFEDLAKTNKYD
+2087 
-2099 SIVMNPPFGIGG
+2099 
-2111 KTAMEHVAKAW
+2111 
-2122 AHLRDGGRLVAL
+2122 
-2134 IPTGPAA
+2134 
-2141 DKRLN
+2141 
-2146 EWLYGVNEKGQTNN
+2146 GQ
-2160 PDAML
+2160 
-2165 MADVAL
+2165 
-2171 PQVAFERAG
+2171 
-2180 TAVAARILVLEK
+2180 
-2192 QTSQDKRAGY
+2192 
-2202 PAARQIDLTKVDSIQ
+2202 
-2217 KLFDR
+2217 
-2222 LEAIEMRGRTQKA
+2222 
-2235 LPVAE
+2235 
-2240 QAKAIHQARPAP
+2240 AP
-2252 QVNAPAEPKTVRG
+2252 M
-2265 DEPIEEY
+2265 
-2272 VTAKGK
+2272 
-2278 PIRGIWRAGLTK
+2278 
-2290 EQAQAIDP
+2290 
-2298 YTFQKGGKWFLRER
+2298 
-2312 HLPAESITQ
+2312 
-2321 DAKPAFSRSASAAP
+2321 FSRSA
-2335 QPNTEAFKRWFG
+2335 NTQQSYEARI
-2347 DSKVVDADG
+2347 DALFSNG
-2356 KPLVMYHGTS
+2356 KA
-2366 GSQNGEAFTSFDVYA
+2366 N
-2381 SNYGLMG
+2381 
-2388 MGGYFTA
+2388 
-2395 DPAVA
+2395 
-2400 SSYTEKGKGTT
+2400 
-2411 PTVYPVLLS
+2411 
-2420 IKNPL
+2420 
-2425 DMDAAADAAAWK
+2425 
-2437 KQFPDAD
+2437 
-2444 GFHEGGTSNES
+2444 
-2455 WYRAAEESVQDQ
+2455 
-2467 GLPRWEG
+2467 
-2474 AEVMQDGLR
+2474 
-2483 AMGFD
+2483 
-2488 GITHIGGGRVK
+2488 RV
-2499 ADGVKHQV
+2499 GVK
-2507 FIAFEPEQIKS
+2507 
-2518 ATGNNGRFDPANP
+2518 
-2531 DIRFSRSN
+2531 
-2539 ATQQAYETR
+2539 
-2548 IDELFAGGRPALDG
+2548 LLDS
-2562 VRVLDRSDIFGLLGI
+2562 SDMLGLLGHS
-2577 NEKPVQLAE
+2577 NKPVILQE
-2586 GKVRA
+2586 SKVIA
-2591 GMKNHPRMTADLWK
+2591 GQSKHPNMQAADWK
-2605 KVPSWLDNPAAV
+2605 MVPQWLETPAAV
-2617 FESDT
+2617 FKSAT
-2622 VPGRLVVV
+2622 VTGRLVFV
-2630 APETLGNDQVLM
+2630 APELVAGSPVLI
-2642 VLDPDAVGSDPS
+2642 VVEPDAQVSGS
-2654 LKLNLLINAYDKDGG
+2654 LNAHLTVNAYDAEGGTTPFGRWARDG
-2669 PPPYMRWLA
+2669 LA
-2678 SGLGRY
+2678 LY
-2684 VDKQKFP
+2684 VDQKEFPAVLDRAGLQLPRKEFQNRPGTKKILTEKQLGGYRKANP
-2691 TVLKASGLQLPSTAL
+2691 PAAVEPAHTTSHQSDESGNQKSPAALKASGLRLPSTAL
-2706 QNKPG
+2706 QNQPG
-2711 TNKILTEKNLSGY
+2711 TGRIVTEGENAEA
-2724 RKANAPVD
+2724 RKADSTDGPV
-2732 PALSRGAVSQENQ
+2732 LSRGENAASAQ
-2745 AVARVQSMVD
+2745 DTSRVQRVVD
-2755 AITKTW
+2755 GFVKGW
-2761 ANAPEVIVARD
+2761 ANAPEVIVTSD
-2772 MQDDK
+2772 MQDAK
-2777 VPQAVRDYDASMRSE
+2777 VPKAVRDYDAAMRSDGAE
-2792 GEIGAPEGFFYGGR
+2792 GVPEGFYYKGK
-2806 VYLVTSQLHT
+2806 VYLVASQLHT
-2816 PVDTIRV
+2816 PMDVVRV
-2823 LFHESL
+2823 LFHETL
-2829 GHFGLRG
+2829 GHHGLKHVFGAQ
-2836 LYGTSLDAVLDNVVR
+2836 LDPILQQLA
-2851 SKRAA
+2851 SQRAA
-2856 VIAKARDYRFV
+2856 QVKKKA
-2867 GEGIDVETASNAEV
+2867 AEYGLDMTDQ
-2881 WASMSRANRLHAAEE
+2881 AQRSMAAEE

-2902 QSYPELGYVRRS
+2902 ETHPELGYVKRAIA
-2914 VAVIRQWLRKH
+2914 AVRQWLRKN
-2925 VPGLDAMRMTDD
+2925 VPALAKMQLTDAD
-2937 EIIHSYLLPA
+2937 IIHSFILPA
-2947 RGFVERGRAGGAA
+2947 RDFVVRGEAEASGQVKAGA
-2960 VAGQLG
+2960 

-2972 GASSQPQL
+2972 APAPAGAPQGG

-2985 QLQGKVKDLMA
+2985 QLQAKARSLLDPSKV
-2996 PDRIDTWLYHW
+2996 DTWLYRW

-3073 FERYLH
+3073 LERYLH

-3092 RNPSQHELVANR
+3092 RNPSQQELVAKR
-3104 ATADQTVTDLRNRL
+3104 ATADQTVTDLRNQL

-3126 ATVAIQKALGQA
+3126 ATVAIQKALGLA

-3178 DSKKAIEGLGARVD
+3178 DAKKAIEDLGARID
-3192 QMNEGTLR
+3192 KMNEGTLR

-3215 WRSAYQ
+3215 WRNAYQ

-3235 KAHPIGQGF
+3235 KAHPIGEGF

-3301 GLDLPKKKVLDPD
+3301 GLDLPKKKVLDQD

-3326 RLKDNVVAFRVGGK
+3326 RLKDNVITFRVGGK

-3395 FNIMRDLQ
+3395 FNIVRDLQ

-3437 RERKEEGAGTGP
+3437 RERREEGVGAGP

-3478 ALQKELRK
+3478 ALQKELHK
-3486 GTQGAAAKG
+3486 GTPGAAAKG

-3657 NDPTVSR
+3657 NDPTISR

-3824 DNTKRINVALAEAK
+3824 DNAKRINVALAEAK

-3844 ENVDAVLKDM
+3844 ENVDAVLKDV

>member
-8 ESSPMADTQQAD
+8 ESSPMADTQQSD
-20 GEKWW
+20 GDKWW

-35 APVTKP
+35 APVKKP
-41 KEQGLLSTL
+41 KEQRLLSTI

-64 AISGVASIPEAVQ
+64 AISGVASIPKAVQ

-91 PTSVM
+91 PTTVM
-96 PGGVFIPGVDTD
+96 PGGVFIPGIDTD
-108 EAINGPMDGADKAKR
+108 EAINGPMDDAAKAKR

-144 AGKETQED
+144 AGKDTQED

-157 SQATQDAVANSQISG
+157 SQATQVAVANSQITG

-186 VRGLLMQGADVF
+186 VRGLVMQGADVF

-206 TALVTRS
+206 TALITRS

-227 EGVGNARDFIAKQTH
+227 EGVGNARDFIEKQSH
-242 EQLLEHSPIYKR
+242 EQLMENSPIYKR

-259 ASPEEARSI
+259 SSPDEARAI

-302 LLTRAAGKSVMGRA
+302 LLTRAVGQSVVGRA

-340 GIKSVAGNKEVGE
+340 GIKSVAGNKEIGE

-374 VVSGVKDRLADRAAS
+374 VVSGVKDRLADYAAG
-389 KQTGD
+389 KQVD
-394 AAPSPSAP
+394 NAAPAP
-402 AAPPAPASPAPS
+402 GASPAPPADTGGNVAAPTPAR
-414 STEAVSPAPAQP
+414 TEPGSPAPAQP
-426 QADGQAAAGAAGQT
+426 QAEEQVAGKPDSQAQT
-440 QQVPAGVPEEVARAQ
+440 APAGVLKDVVRAR

-460 PETMSPELAETRLA
+460 PETMSAELAETRLA

-481 TTGLNPVQDA
+481 TTGLNPAQDA

-505 QELDAEAIGVPVDQ
+505 QEMDTEAIGVSVDEAA
-519 VSAPGAEQGAARA
+519 VPGTEQGSARA
-532 AAENEAAPAPAAG
+532 AAENVTAAAPAAG
-545 VESAAK
+545 VDSAAK

-566 ERVSELKKGT
+566 ERVSALKKGT

-722 RAAYERGTADGYKR
+722 RAAYERGTAEGYKR

-752 AGMKAPMLVR
+752 EGMKAPMLVR

-805 ATGALDSA
+805 ATGVLDSA

-964 ATGRERLTESLRDYM
+964 ATGRERLTESLREYM
-979 ASALATSA
+979 VAALATSVG
-987 HGDMFGEQVGPTDI
+987 GDMFGEQVGPAEI
-1001 LNALSGPTAQ
+1001 LNALSAAPAQ
-1011 TQNEPTPAQQEQ
+1011 PQNEPIPARQDQ
-1023 SATPQGERVAPGRD
+1023 SPTPQGERVAPGSD
-1037 PAGVRADEAGPG
+1037 PAGSRADEAGQPAPG
-1049 QSGSNPDRAGQEAAE
+1049 QEPSGAGPSVAEA
-1064 TGGRGQGQDAENSG
+1064 GRRSEGQDAQDSG
-1078 EQQNGQGDK
+1078 GQQDRQGAE
-1087 GTGQDSSGP
+1087 GAGQDGSGTVAPGLELSSYSAEEL
-1096 VKAAEAAAYGAANK
+1096 KARQEAEEQAAKANAKVEAEERSRAEA
-1110 LVSADRAAELREKL
+1110 DAERE
-1124 KKKLGQLNSGIDPEM
+1124 N
-1139 LAIGAELAVF
+1139 F
-1149 HIEAGAR
+1149 
-1156 KFTDFVKAISAD
+1156 
-1168 LDAPVSKIRPYLRS
+1168 
-1182 WYNGARDM
+1182 
-1190 MEDSNLPVD
+1190 
-1199 GMDSPQAVRDALA
+1199 
-1212 GLENS
+1212 GL
-1217 PVEAKDNAT
+1217 
-1226 STRTSVERDSQEPAP
+1226 
-1241 GSILAGGDERGS
+1241 
-1253 RADGPADRNE
+1253 
-1263 GGRVRG
+1263 
-1269 EVQQGKQGDPRIPP
+1269 
-1283 RRPVIDGERSDQR
+1283 
-1296 VHLGDAIPELAS
+1296 
-1308 IATGSDF
+1308 TGSD
-1315 RERGSDVGIGRI
+1315 R
-1327 PVERIPTGTVA
+1327 A
-1338 KSAAASPETA
+1338 
-1348 AATPSKRSAVGKPLA
+1348 
-1363 RGIDSVRE
+1363 
-1371 TLPMLLPGQQEDV
+1371 
-1384 VKAEARF
+1384 
-1391 DKPNGYGMLFT
+1391 
-1402 NGTGTGKT
+1402 
-1410 YTGLGVVA
+1410 
-1418 RQVQQ
+1418 
-1423 GKSNIL
+1423 
-1429 ILAPDAKVLNDWIES
+1429 
-1444 GDKLGVSLTAL
+1444 
-1455 VDTKDAGQGVV
+1455 VDTLAAQGQ
-1466 ATTYANAGQNQALAS
+1466 AT
-1481 RKWDMVVA
+1481 M
-1489 DEAHKLMQSEDARE
+1489 
-1503 TDALRMVRALTLHP
+1503 
-1517 DGAWTRHYAVN
+1517 
-1528 AGKLDEVSKL
+1528 
-1538 RGELKDAEAAG
+1538 
-1549 AAPAAIA
+1549 
-1556 QLQKK
+1556 
-1561 IDALDAE
+1561 
-1568 LRDLHEQQKAHI
+1568 
-1580 ADKQGASRPRA
+1580 
-1591 LFLSATPFAY
+1591 
-1601 EKTVDW
+1601 
-1607 ANGYLFD
+1607 
-1614 YPQSEGS
+1614 
-1621 AYNSGDGR
+1621 
-1629 EQFMMQHFGYRMRYN
+1629 
-1644 KLTAPEAGVDS
+1644 
-1655 GLMQRNF
+1655 
-1662 NTWLRREGVLSSRV
+1662 
-1676 LDVDADYDRRFVL
+1676 
-1689 IDSDLGNRIDEVF
+1689 
-1702 RWIDDQARSE
+1702 
-1712 KNDSATF
+1712 
-1719 HSLRKLVQGSFDYL
+1719 
-1733 SRRYLLEAIKAEHS
+1733 
-1747 IPYVKKQLEL
+1747 
-1757 GRKAVVFHDYKKG
+1757 
-1770 GGFNPFDVAASQLAD
+1770 
-1785 YSSMPVERRALLD
+1785 
-1798 DAVRGFR
+1798 
-1805 KEFADLIQS
+1805 
-1814 GLDKMQSPIE
+1814 
-1824 AYKKAFGDQ
+1824 
-1833 VLLVNG
+1833 
-1839 DEKAKAL
+1839 
-1846 LERYKRFNNDQEAP
+1846 
-1860 AVLLVQSAKNAGWS
+1860 
-1874 GHDTTGKY
+1874 
-1882 QRVLVNLGQPSAP
+1882 
-1895 TMAIQ
+1895 
-1900 QEGRIYRTG
+1900 
-1909 QVSDAIIRYFNTG
+1909 
-1922 TSWEKHT
+1922 
-1929 FAGTIA
+1929 
-1935 GRASAAENLSL
+1935 
-1946 GEEARALK
+1946 
-1954 DAFIQAFEESD
+1954 
-1965 YYEPGHEGEG
+1965 
-1975 KGGKARD
+1975 
-1982 RQINGALTE
+1982 
-1991 WDRAK
+1991 
-1996 AYYFGTQKKT
+1996 
-2006 ARTKAQEGKDYFA
+2006 
-2019 TPEPVGLKMVQ
+2019 
-2030 WADMRPG
+2030 
-2037 EDALEPSAGHGAIA
+2037 
-2051 RWFPDAVKRTVVE
+2051 
-2064 PSSTLRARLALNI
+2064 
-2077 NPAEDRVVDG
+2077 
-2087 VFEDLAKTNKYD
+2087 
-2099 SIVMNPPFGIGG
+2099 
-2111 KTAMEHVAKAW
+2111 
-2122 AHLRDGGRLVAL
+2122 
-2134 IPTGPAA
+2134 
-2141 DKRLN
+2141 
-2146 EWLYGVNEKGQTNN
+2146 
-2160 PDAML
+2160 
-2165 MADVAL
+2165 
-2171 PQVAFERAG
+2171 
-2180 TAVAARILVLEK
+2180 
-2192 QTSQDKRAGY
+2192 
-2202 PAARQIDLTKVDSIQ
+2202 
-2217 KLFDR
+2217 
-2222 LEAIEMRGRTQKA
+2222 
-2235 LPVAE
+2235 
-2240 QAKAIHQARPAP
+2240 
-2252 QVNAPAEPKTVRG
+2252 
-2265 DEPIEEY
+2265 
-2272 VTAKGK
+2272 
-2278 PIRGIWRAGLTK
+2278 
-2290 EQAQAIDP
+2290 
-2298 YTFQKGGKWFLRER
+2298 
-2312 HLPAESITQ
+2312 
-2321 DAKPAFSRSASAAP
+2321 FSRSAS
-2335 QPNTEAFKRWFG
+2335 
-2347 DSKVVDADG
+2347 
-2356 KPLVMYHGTS
+2356 
-2366 GSQNGEAFTSFDVYA
+2366 
-2381 SNYGLMG
+2381 
-2388 MGGYFTA
+2388 
-2395 DPAVA
+2395 
-2400 SSYTEKGKGTT
+2400 
-2411 PTVYPVLLS
+2411 
-2420 IKNPL
+2420 
-2425 DMDAAADAAAWK
+2425 
-2437 KQFPDAD
+2437 
-2444 GFHEGGTSNES
+2444 
-2455 WYRAAEESVQDQ
+2455 
-2467 GLPRWEG
+2467 
-2474 AEVMQDGLR
+2474 
-2483 AMGFD
+2483 
-2488 GITHIGGGRVK
+2488 
-2499 ADGVKHQV
+2499 
-2507 FIAFEPEQIKS
+2507 
-2518 ATGNNGRFDPANP
+2518 
-2531 DIRFSRSN
+2531 
-2539 ATQQAYETR
+2539 TQQAYEAR
-2548 IDELFAGGRPALDG
+2548 IDALFSGHAQKDSRTG
-2562 VRVLDRSDIFGLLGI
+2562 VRVLDRSDMLAFLGMGDG
-2577 NEKPVQLAE
+2577 PVSLAE
-2586 GKVRA
+2586 SKVNA
-2591 GMKNHPRMTADLWK
+2591 AKHPNMTAEVWK
-2605 KVPSWLDNPAAV
+2605 KIPQWLDNPAAV
-2617 FESDT
+2617 FDSAT
-2622 VPGRLVVV
+2622 VQGRLVMI
-2630 APETLGNDQVLM
+2630 APQLVNGAPVLM
-2642 VLDPDAVGSDPS
+2642 VVEPQKGGMLVH
-2654 LKLNLLINAYDKDGG
+2654 LLQNAYDKDDS
-2669 PPPYMRWLA
+2669 PPPVGRWLREGLA
-2678 SGLGRY
+2678 HYVNQKEFPAILQQSGLQLSSSAWQNKPGTRKILTEKNFSGY
-2684 VDKQKFP
+2684 LKANPFAVTELAAKPIQQDDESGKQKSP
-2691 TVLKASGLQLPSTAL
+2691 TAMKASGLQLPDTAL
-2706 QNKPG
+2706 QNQPG
-2711 TNKILTEKNLSGY
+2711 TGRMVTEGENAEP
-2724 RKANAPVD
+2724 RKAD
-2732 PALSRGAVSQENQ
+2732 STDGPALGRGESATSVQNTS
-2745 AVARVQSMVD
+2745 RVQRVVD
-2755 AITKTW
+2755 GFVKGW
-2761 ANAPEVIVARD
+2761 ANAPEVIVTSD
-2772 MQDDK
+2772 LQDSR
-2777 VPQAVRDYDASMRSE
+2777 VPKAVRDYDAAMRSDGAE
-2792 GEIGAPEGFFYGGR
+2792 GVPEGFYYKGK
-2806 VYLVTSQLHT
+2806 VYLVASQLHT
-2816 PVDTIRV
+2816 PMDVVRV
-2823 LFHESL
+2823 LFHETL
-2829 GHFGLRG
+2829 GHHGLRHVFG
-2836 LYGTSLDAVLDNVVR
+2836 AQLDPILQQVA
-2851 SKRAA
+2851 SQRAA
-2856 VIAKARDYRFV
+2856 QVKKKA
-2867 GEGIDVETASNAEV
+2867 AEYGLDMTDH
-2881 WASMSRANRLHAAEE
+2881 AQRSMAAEE

-2902 QSYPELGYVRRS
+2902 ETHPELGYVKRAIA
-2914 VAVIRQWLRKH
+2914 AVRQWLRKN
-2925 VPGLDAMRMTDD
+2925 VPALAKMQLTDAD
-2937 EIIHSYLLPA
+2937 IIQSFILPA
-2947 RGFVERGRAGGAA
+2947 RDFVVRGKAEASGQVKAGT
-2960 VAGQLG
+2960 

-2972 GASSQPQL
+2972 APAPAGAPL
-2980 NGKLA
+2980 GGNGKLA
-2985 QLQGKVKDLMA
+2985 QLQAKARSLLDPSKV
-2996 PDRIDTWLYHW
+2996 DTWLYHW

-3013 LKRIQEQIKA
+3013 LKRIQEQIRA

-3060 MKAMNDAGVGIEE
+3060 MKAMNEAGVGIEE

-3092 RNPSQHELVANR
+3092 RNPSQQELVAKR
-3104 ATADQTVTDLRNRL
+3104 AAADQTVTDLRNQL

-3167 EAAKILASYTG
+3167 DAAKILASYTG
-3178 DSKKAIEGLGARVD
+3178 DAKKTIEDLGARVD
-3192 QMNEGTLR
+3192 QINEGTLR

-3207 MDKATLNA
+3207 MDKATLNT
-3215 WRSAYQ
+3215 WRNAYQ

-3301 GLDLPKKKVLDPD
+3301 SLDLPKKKMLDQD

-3326 RLKDNVVAFRVGGK
+3326 RLKDNVITFRVGGK

-3361 NMDAT
+3361 NMDAA

-3395 FNIMRDLQ
+3395 FNIVRDLQ

-3437 RERKEEGAGTGP
+3437 RERREEGVGTGP

-3478 ALQKELRK
+3478 ALQKELHK
-3486 GTQGAAAKG
+3486 GAQGAAAQG

-3757 GAISPTPEAIQY
+3757 GAISPTPDAIQY

-3824 DNTKRINVALAEAK
+3824 DNAKRINVALAEAK

-3844 ENVDAVLKDM
+3844 ENVDAVLKDV
-3854 PLAKAAGV
+3854 PLAKAASV
-3862 EKLADKRVSDLT
+3862 EKLADKRVSELT
-3874 KLRRKVQASDLPDKK
+3874 KLRRKVQASDVPDKK
-3889 DQVKA
+3889 EQIKA
-3894 INKEIES
+3894 INKEIEG

-3909 VAEVVKQPS
+3909 AFDVVK

>member
-1 MADEKWW
+1 MAKNPFDQFDEVNPFDQFDEK
-8 ESSPMADTQQAD
+8 
-20 GEKWW
+20 
-25 ESSPLAEPAQ
+25 
-35 APVTKP
+35 KP
-41 KEQGLLSTL
+41 DVAKPSKGLLSTL
-50 AEGVTDVVKRASGA
+50 AEVGGDFAKRMSGA
-64 AISGVASIPEAVQ
+64 GVSGVASIPEAVQ

-91 PTSVM
+91 PSSVM
-96 PGGVFIPGVDTD
+96 PGGVFIPGIDTD
-108 EAINGPMDGADKAKR
+108 EAINGPMDDVAKAKR

-144 AGKETQED
+144 AGKDTQED

-157 SQATQDAVANSQISG
+157 SLATQDAVANSQITG
-172 NLLKGEIDF
+172 NLLKGEIAF

-186 VRGLLMQGADVF
+186 VRGIVMQGADVF
-198 GSMFPTVA
+198 GSMLPTVA
-206 TALVTRS
+206 TAIITRS
-213 PGAAGAVGGAMAAG
+213 PGVAGAVGGAMAAG

-259 ASPEEARSI
+259 ASPEEARAI

-302 LLTRAAGKSVMGRA
+302 LLTRAAGKSVVGRA

-340 GIKSVAGNKEVGE
+340 GIKSVTGNKEVGE

-374 VVSGVKDRLADRAAS
+374 VVSGVKDRLADRAAG
-389 KQTGD
+389 KQVD
-394 AAPSPSAP
+394 NAAPAPGAPGAPPAAP
-402 AAPPAPASPAPS
+402 AAPAAPADTGGNVAAPTPA
-414 STEAVSPAPAQP
+414 STAPVSPAPAQP
-426 QADGQAAAGAAGQT
+426 QTEGQVAGNPDSQSQPA
-440 QQVPAGVPEEVARAQ
+440 PAGVPEDVARAR

-460 PETMSPELAETRLA
+460 PETMSAELAETRLA

-481 TTGLNPVQDA
+481 TTGLNPAQDA

-505 QELDAEAIGVPVDQ
+505 QEMDAEAIGVPVDEAA
-519 VSAPGAEQGAARA
+519 APGTEQGSARA
-532 AAENEAAPAPAAG
+532 AAENGTAAAPAAG
-545 VESAAK
+545 VDSAAK

-581 LKASWDALKISRAG
+581 LKASWDALKITRAG
-595 QDAEGTGAAG
+595 QDSEGTGAAG

-701 LFDSVHPGTVKALNN
+701 LFDSAHPGTVKALNN

-722 RAAYERGTADGYKR
+722 RAAYERGTAEGYKR
-736 ELMADS
+736 ELIADS

-752 AGMKAPMLVR
+752 EGMKAPVLVR
-762 VYSEGDNRTNM
+762 MYSEADNRTNM

-892 NLRSSVEAGAINPE
+892 NLRSSVKAGAINPE

-964 ATGRERLTESLRDYM
+964 ATGRERLTESLREYM
-979 ASALATSA
+979 AAALATSVG
-987 HGDMFGEQVGPTDI
+987 GDMFGEQVGPAEI
-1001 LNALSGPTAQ
+1001 LNALSAAPAQPQNESISARQDQSPTA
-1011 TQNEPTPAQQEQ
+1011 
-1023 SATPQGERVAPGRD
+1023 QGERVAPGSD
-1037 PAGVRADEAGPG
+1037 PAGSRADEAGQPAPG
-1049 QSGSNPDRAGQEAAE
+1049 QESSGAGPSVAEAGRRSEGQNAQDPGGQQDRQSAEGPGQDGSGTVAPELELSSYSAEELKARQEAEEQAV
-1064 TGGRGQGQDAENSG
+1064 TAKSKADAE
-1078 EQQNGQGDK
+1078 E
-1087 GTGQDSSGP
+1087 SSR
-1096 VKAAEAAAYGAANK
+1096 AEADAERANFG
-1110 LVSADRAAELREKL
+1110 LTGSDRAADTLAAQ
-1124 KKKLGQLNSGIDPEM
+1124 GQ
-1139 LAIGAELAVF
+1139 
-1149 HIEAGAR
+1149 
-1156 KFTDFVKAISAD
+1156 
-1168 LDAPVSKIRPYLRS
+1168 AP
-1182 WYNGARDM
+1182 M
-1190 MEDSNLPVD
+1190 
-1199 GMDSPQAVRDALA
+1199 
-1212 GLENS
+1212 
-1217 PVEAKDNAT
+1217 
-1226 STRTSVERDSQEPAP
+1226 
-1241 GSILAGGDERGS
+1241 
-1253 RADGPADRNE
+1253 
-1263 GGRVRG
+1263 
-1269 EVQQGKQGDPRIPP
+1269 
-1283 RRPVIDGERSDQR
+1283 
-1296 VHLGDAIPELAS
+1296 
-1308 IATGSDF
+1308 
-1315 RERGSDVGIGRI
+1315 
-1327 PVERIPTGTVA
+1327 
-1338 KSAAASPETA
+1338 
-1348 AATPSKRSAVGKPLA
+1348 
-1363 RGIDSVRE
+1363 
-1371 TLPMLLPGQQEDV
+1371 
-1384 VKAEARF
+1384 
-1391 DKPNGYGMLFT
+1391 
-1402 NGTGTGKT
+1402 
-1410 YTGLGVVA
+1410 
-1418 RQVQQ
+1418 
-1423 GKSNIL
+1423 
-1429 ILAPDAKVLNDWIES
+1429 
-1444 GDKLGVSLTAL
+1444 
-1455 VDTKDAGQGVV
+1455 
-1466 ATTYANAGQNQALAS
+1466 
-1481 RKWDMVVA
+1481 
-1489 DEAHKLMQSEDARE
+1489 
-1503 TDALRMVRALTLHP
+1503 
-1517 DGAWTRHYAVN
+1517 
-1528 AGKLDEVSKL
+1528 
-1538 RGELKDAEAAG
+1538 
-1549 AAPAAIA
+1549 
-1556 QLQKK
+1556 
-1561 IDALDAE
+1561 
-1568 LRDLHEQQKAHI
+1568 
-1580 ADKQGASRPRA
+1580 
-1591 LFLSATPFAY
+1591 
-1601 EKTVDW
+1601 
-1607 ANGYLFD
+1607 
-1614 YPQSEGS
+1614 
-1621 AYNSGDGR
+1621 
-1629 EQFMMQHFGYRMRYN
+1629 
-1644 KLTAPEAGVDS
+1644 
-1655 GLMQRNF
+1655 
-1662 NTWLRREGVLSSRV
+1662 
-1676 LDVDADYDRRFVL
+1676 
-1689 IDSDLGNRIDEVF
+1689 
-1702 RWIDDQARSE
+1702 
-1712 KNDSATF
+1712 
-1719 HSLRKLVQGSFDYL
+1719 
-1733 SRRYLLEAIKAEHS
+1733 
-1747 IPYVKKQLEL
+1747 
-1757 GRKAVVFHDYKKG
+1757 
-1770 GGFNPFDVAASQLAD
+1770 
-1785 YSSMPVERRALLD
+1785 
-1798 DAVRGFR
+1798 
-1805 KEFADLIQS
+1805 
-1814 GLDKMQSPIE
+1814 
-1824 AYKKAFGDQ
+1824 
-1833 VLLVNG
+1833 
-1839 DEKAKAL
+1839 
-1846 LERYKRFNNDQEAP
+1846 
-1860 AVLLVQSAKNAGWS
+1860 
-1874 GHDTTGKY
+1874 
-1882 QRVLVNLGQPSAP
+1882 
-1895 TMAIQ
+1895 
-1900 QEGRIYRTG
+1900 
-1909 QVSDAIIRYFNTG
+1909 
-1922 TSWEKHT
+1922 
-1929 FAGTIA
+1929 
-1935 GRASAAENLSL
+1935 
-1946 GEEARALK
+1946 
-1954 DAFIQAFEESD
+1954 
-1965 YYEPGHEGEG
+1965 
-1975 KGGKARD
+1975 
-1982 RQINGALTE
+1982 
-1991 WDRAK
+1991 
-1996 AYYFGTQKKT
+1996 
-2006 ARTKAQEGKDYFA
+2006 
-2019 TPEPVGLKMVQ
+2019 
-2030 WADMRPG
+2030 
-2037 EDALEPSAGHGAIA
+2037 
-2051 RWFPDAVKRTVVE
+2051 
-2064 PSSTLRARLALNI
+2064 
-2077 NPAEDRVVDG
+2077 
-2087 VFEDLAKTNKYD
+2087 
-2099 SIVMNPPFGIGG
+2099 
-2111 KTAMEHVAKAW
+2111 
-2122 AHLRDGGRLVAL
+2122 
-2134 IPTGPAA
+2134 
-2141 DKRLN
+2141 
-2146 EWLYGVNEKGQTNN
+2146 
-2160 PDAML
+2160 
-2165 MADVAL
+2165 
-2171 PQVAFERAG
+2171 
-2180 TAVAARILVLEK
+2180 
-2192 QTSQDKRAGY
+2192 
-2202 PAARQIDLTKVDSIQ
+2202 
-2217 KLFDR
+2217 
-2222 LEAIEMRGRTQKA
+2222 
-2235 LPVAE
+2235 
-2240 QAKAIHQARPAP
+2240 
-2252 QVNAPAEPKTVRG
+2252 
-2265 DEPIEEY
+2265 
-2272 VTAKGK
+2272 
-2278 PIRGIWRAGLTK
+2278 
-2290 EQAQAIDP
+2290 
-2298 YTFQKGGKWFLRER
+2298 
-2312 HLPAESITQ
+2312 
-2321 DAKPAFSRSASAAP
+2321 FSRSAS
-2335 QPNTEAFKRWFG
+2335 
-2347 DSKVVDADG
+2347 
-2356 KPLVMYHGTS
+2356 
-2366 GSQNGEAFTSFDVYA
+2366 
-2381 SNYGLMG
+2381 
-2388 MGGYFTA
+2388 
-2395 DPAVA
+2395 
-2400 SSYTEKGKGTT
+2400 
-2411 PTVYPVLLS
+2411 
-2420 IKNPL
+2420 
-2425 DMDAAADAAAWK
+2425 
-2437 KQFPDAD
+2437 
-2444 GFHEGGTSNES
+2444 
-2455 WYRAAEESVQDQ
+2455 
-2467 GLPRWEG
+2467 
-2474 AEVMQDGLR
+2474 
-2483 AMGFD
+2483 
-2488 GITHIGGGRVK
+2488 
-2499 ADGVKHQV
+2499 
-2507 FIAFEPEQIKS
+2507 
-2518 ATGNNGRFDPANP
+2518 
-2531 DIRFSRSN
+2531 
-2539 ATQQAYETR
+2539 TQQAYEAR
-2548 IDELFAGGRPALDG
+2548 IDALFSGQAQKDSRTG
-2562 VRVLDRSDIFGLLGI
+2562 VRVLDRSDMLAFLGMGDG
-2577 NEKPVQLAE
+2577 PVSLAE
-2586 GKVRA
+2586 SKVNA
-2591 GMKNHPRMTADLWK
+2591 AKHPNMTAEVWK
-2605 KVPSWLDNPAAV
+2605 KIPQWLDNPAAV
-2617 FESDT
+2617 FDSAT
-2622 VPGRLVVV
+2622 VQGRLVMI
-2630 APETLGNDQVLM
+2630 APQLVNGAPVLM
-2642 VLDPDAVGSDPS
+2642 VVEPQKGGMQVH
-2654 LKLNLLINAYDKDGG
+2654 LLQNAYDKDDS
-2669 PPPYMRWLA
+2669 PPPVGRWLREGLA
-2678 SGLGRY
+2678 HYVNQKEFPAILQQSGLQLSSSAWQNKPGTRKILTEKNFSGY
-2684 VDKQKFP
+2684 LKANPFAATEPAAKPIQQDDESGKQKSP
-2691 TVLKASGLQLPSTAL
+2691 TAVKASGLQLPSTAL
-2706 QNKPG
+2706 QSQPG
-2711 TNKILTEKNLSGY
+2711 TDGIVTEERNSES
-2724 RKANAPVD
+2724 RKRDPD
-2732 PALSRGAVSQENQ
+2732 EPALSRGESATSAQDTS
-2745 AVARVQSMVD
+2745 RVQRVVD
-2755 AITKTW
+2755 GFVKGW
-2761 ANAPEVIVARD
+2761 ANAPEVIVISD
-2772 MQDDK
+2772 MQDAK
-2777 VPQAVRDYDASMRSE
+2777 VPKAVRDYDAAMRSDGAE
-2792 GEIGAPEGFFYGGR
+2792 GVPEGFYYKGK
-2806 VYLVTSQLHT
+2806 VYLVASQLRT
-2816 PVDTIRV
+2816 PMDVVRV
-2823 LFHESL
+2823 LFHETL
-2829 GHFGLRG
+2829 GHHGLKHVFGAQ
-2836 LYGTSLDAVLDNVVR
+2836 LDPILQQLA
-2851 SKRAA
+2851 SQRAA
-2856 VIAKARDYRFV
+2856 QVKKKA
-2867 GEGIDVETASNAEV
+2867 AEYGLDM
-2881 WASMSRANRLHAAEE
+2881 ADHAQRSMAAEE

-2902 QSYPELGYVRRS
+2902 QTHPELGYVKRAIA
-2914 VAVIRQWLRKH
+2914 AVRQWLRKN
-2925 VPGLDAMRMTDD
+2925 VPALAKMQLTDAD
-2937 EIIHSYLLPA
+2937 IIHYFILPA
-2947 RGFVERGRAGGAA
+2947 RDFVVRGKAEASGQVKAGA
-2960 VAGQLG
+2960 

-2972 GASSQPQL
+2972 APAPVGAPPGG

-2985 QLQGKVKDLMA
+2985 QLQAKARSLLDPSKV
-2996 PDRIDTWLYHW
+2996 DTWLYHW

-3092 RNPSQHELVANR
+3092 RNPSQQELVAKR
-3104 ATADQTVTDLRNRL
+3104 ATADQTVTDLRNQL

-3153 TEDQRLSLSGMSDQ
+3153 SEDQRLSLSGMSDQ

-3178 DSKKAIEGLGARVD
+3178 DAKKAIEDLGARVD

-3215 WRSAYQ
+3215 WRNAYQ

-3301 GLDLPKKKVLDPD
+3301 SLDLPKKKMLDQD

-3326 RLKDNVVAFRVGGK
+3326 RLKDNVITFRVGGK

-3361 NMDAT
+3361 NMDAA

-3395 FNIMRDLQ
+3395 FNIVRDLQ

-3437 RERKEEGAGTGP
+3437 RERREEGVGTGP

-3478 ALQKELRK
+3478 ALQKELHK

-3611 KKIPEFVKERNII
+3611 KKIPEFVKERNVI

-3664 AKYVGDMAAIALN
+3664 AKYVGDMAAIALS

-3824 DNTKRINVALAEAK
+3824 DNAKRINVALAEAK

-3844 ENVDAVLKDM
+3844 ENVDAVLKDV

-3862 EKLADKRVSDLT
+3862 EKLADKRVAELT

-3894 INKEIES
+3894 INKEIEG

-3909 VAEVVKQPS
+3909 VSDVLKQQT

>member
-8 ESSPMADTQQAD
+8 ESSPMADAPQAD
-20 GEKWW
+20 GDKWW

-35 APVTKP
+35 APVKKP
-41 KEQGLLSTL
+41 KEQGLLSTI

-84 RSGASGE
+84 RSGTSGE
-91 PTSVM
+91 PASVM
-96 PGGVFIPGVDTD
+96 PAGVFIPGVDTD
-108 EAINGPMDGADKAKR
+108 EAINGPMDEAAKAKR

-157 SQATQDAVANSQISG
+157 SQATQDAVANSQITG

-259 ASPEEARSI
+259 ASPEEARAI

-302 LLTRAAGKSVMGRA
+302 LLTRAAGKSVVGRA

-374 VVSGVKDRLADRAAS
+374 VVSGVKDRLADRAVG

-394 AAPSPSAP
+394 ATTSPSAP
-402 AAPPAPASPAPS
+402 AAPPAAPAPAAPAGPASS

-440 QQVPAGVPEEVARAQ
+440 QQAPAGVPEEVARAQ

-505 QELDAEAIGVPVDQ
+505 QELDAEVIGVPVDQ

-532 AAENEAAPAPAAG
+532 TAENEAAPAPAAG

-581 LKASWDALKISRAG
+581 LKASWDALKISRVG
-595 QDAEGTGAAG
+595 QDSEGTGAAG

-701 LFDSVHPGTVKALNN
+701 LFDSAHPGTVKALNN

-722 RAAYERGTADGYKR
+722 RAAYERGTAEGYKR

-752 AGMKAPMLVR
+752 EGMKAPMLVR

-813 ANRDFARAF
+813 DNRDFARAF

-964 ATGRERLTESLRDYM
+964 ATGRERLTESLREYM
-979 ASALATSA
+979 AAALATSVG
-987 HGDMFGEQVGPTDI
+987 GDMFGEQVGPAEI
-1001 LNALSGPTAQ
+1001 LNALSAAPAQ
-1011 TQNEPTPAQQEQ
+1011 PQNEPNPARQDQ
-1023 SATPQGERVAPGRD
+1023 SPTPQGERVA
-1037 PAGVRADEAGPG
+1037 AGSDAAGSRADEAGQPAPG
-1049 QSGSNPDRAGQEAAE
+1049 QEPSGARPSATEI
-1064 TGGRGQGQDAENSG
+1064 GRRSEGQDAQDPSG
-1078 EQQNGQGDK
+1078 QQDRQGAE
-1087 GTGQDSSGP
+1087 GPGQDRSGTVTPELELSSYSPEEIKGRQEAQEQAATA
-1096 VKAAEAAAYGAANK
+1096 KAKAEAEDASRAQADAERDRFALTG
-1110 LVSADRAAELREKL
+1110 SDRAADTL
-1124 KKKLGQLNSGIDPEM
+1124 KAQGQASM
-1139 LAIGAELAVF
+1139 F
-1149 HIEAGAR
+1149 
-1156 KFTDFVKAISAD
+1156 
-1168 LDAPVSKIRPYLRS
+1168 
-1182 WYNGARDM
+1182 
-1190 MEDSNLPVD
+1190 
-1199 GMDSPQAVRDALA
+1199 
-1212 GLENS
+1212 
-1217 PVEAKDNAT
+1217 
-1226 STRTSVERDSQEPAP
+1226 
-1241 GSILAGGDERGS
+1241 
-1253 RADGPADRNE
+1253 DR
-1263 GGRVRG
+1263 
-1269 EVQQGKQGDPRIPP
+1269 
-1283 RRPVIDGERSDQR
+1283 
-1296 VHLGDAIPELAS
+1296 
-1308 IATGSDF
+1308 
-1315 RERGSDVGIGRI
+1315 
-1327 PVERIPTGTVA
+1327 
-1338 KSAAASPETA
+1338 
-1348 AATPSKRSAVGKPLA
+1348 
-1363 RGIDSVRE
+1363 
-1371 TLPMLLPGQQEDV
+1371 
-1384 VKAEARF
+1384 
-1391 DKPNGYGMLFT
+1391 
-1402 NGTGTGKT
+1402 
-1410 YTGLGVVA
+1410 
-1418 RQVQQ
+1418 
-1423 GKSNIL
+1423 
-1429 ILAPDAKVLNDWIES
+1429 
-1444 GDKLGVSLTAL
+1444 
-1455 VDTKDAGQGVV
+1455 
-1466 ATTYANAGQNQALAS
+1466 
-1481 RKWDMVVA
+1481 
-1489 DEAHKLMQSEDARE
+1489 
-1503 TDALRMVRALTLHP
+1503 
-1517 DGAWTRHYAVN
+1517 
-1528 AGKLDEVSKL
+1528 
-1538 RGELKDAEAAG
+1538 AAG
-1549 AAPAAIA
+1549 
-1556 QLQKK
+1556 
-1561 IDALDAE
+1561 
-1568 LRDLHEQQKAHI
+1568 
-1580 ADKQGASRPRA
+1580 
-1591 LFLSATPFAY
+1591 F
-1601 EKTVDW
+1601 VD
-1607 ANGYLFD
+1607 
-1614 YPQSEGS
+1614 Q
-1621 AYNSGDGR
+1621 
-1629 EQFMMQHFGYRMRYN
+1629 
-1644 KLTAPEAGVDS
+1644 T
-1655 GLMQRNF
+1655 
-1662 NTWLRREGVLSSRV
+1662 
-1676 LDVDADYDRRFVL
+1676 
-1689 IDSDLGNRIDEVF
+1689 
-1702 RWIDDQARSE
+1702 
-1712 KNDSATF
+1712 
-1719 HSLRKLVQGSFDYL
+1719 
-1733 SRRYLLEAIKAEHS
+1733 
-1747 IPYVKKQLEL
+1747 
-1757 GRKAVVFHDYKKG
+1757 
-1770 GGFNPFDVAASQLAD
+1770 
-1785 YSSMPVERRALLD
+1785 
-1798 DAVRGFR
+1798 
-1805 KEFADLIQS
+1805 
-1814 GLDKMQSPIE
+1814 
-1824 AYKKAFGDQ
+1824 
-1833 VLLVNG
+1833 
-1839 DEKAKAL
+1839 
-1846 LERYKRFNNDQEAP
+1846 
-1860 AVLLVQSAKNAGWS
+1860 
-1874 GHDTTGKY
+1874 
-1882 QRVLVNLGQPSAP
+1882 
-1895 TMAIQ
+1895 
-1900 QEGRIYRTG
+1900 
-1909 QVSDAIIRYFNTG
+1909 
-1922 TSWEKHT
+1922 
-1929 FAGTIA
+1929 
-1935 GRASAAENLSL
+1935 
-1946 GEEARALK
+1946 
-1954 DAFIQAFEESD
+1954 ES
-1965 YYEPGHEGEG
+1965 
-1975 KGGKARD
+1975 
-1982 RQINGALTE
+1982 T
-1991 WDRAK
+1991 
-1996 AYYFGTQKKT
+1996 
-2006 ARTKAQEGKDYFA
+2006 
-2019 TPEPVGLKMVQ
+2019 
-2030 WADMRPG
+2030 
-2037 EDALEPSAGHGAIA
+2037 
-2051 RWFPDAVKRTVVE
+2051 
-2064 PSSTLRARLALNI
+2064 
-2077 NPAEDRVVDG
+2077 
-2087 VFEDLAKTNKYD
+2087 
-2099 SIVMNPPFGIGG
+2099 
-2111 KTAMEHVAKAW
+2111 
-2122 AHLRDGGRLVAL
+2122 
-2134 IPTGPAA
+2134 
-2141 DKRLN
+2141 
-2146 EWLYGVNEKGQTNN
+2146 
-2160 PDAML
+2160 
-2165 MADVAL
+2165 
-2171 PQVAFERAG
+2171 
-2180 TAVAARILVLEK
+2180 
-2192 QTSQDKRAGY
+2192 
-2202 PAARQIDLTKVDSIQ
+2202 
-2217 KLFDR
+2217 
-2222 LEAIEMRGRTQKA
+2222 
-2235 LPVAE
+2235 
-2240 QAKAIHQARPAP
+2240 
-2252 QVNAPAEPKTVRG
+2252 
-2265 DEPIEEY
+2265 
-2272 VTAKGK
+2272 
-2278 PIRGIWRAGLTK
+2278 
-2290 EQAQAIDP
+2290 
-2298 YTFQKGGKWFLRER
+2298 
-2312 HLPAESITQ
+2312 
-2321 DAKPAFSRSASAAP
+2321 
-2335 QPNTEAFKRWFG
+2335 AFKRWFG
-2347 DSKVVDADG
+2347 DSKAVDGRGKPAVVYHGTRQQFSEFDPSAGSTPGSWFTTDADG
-2356 KPLVMYHGTS
+2356 AQAF
-2366 GSQNGEAFTSFDVYA
+2366 GSPMQVYLA
-2381 SNYGLMG
+2381 
-2388 MGGYFTA
+2388 
-2395 DPAVA
+2395 
-2400 SSYTEKGKGTT
+2400 
-2411 PTVYPVLLS
+2411 
-2420 IKNPL
+2420 IKNPGSL
-2425 DMDAAADAAAWK
+2425 ADLAAARRQAAQ
-2437 KQFPDAD
+2437 QFDPLEQVREFNGAVVK
-2444 GFHEGGTSNES
+2444 SL
-2455 WYRAAEESVQDQ
+2455 EE
-2467 GLPRWEG
+2467 R
-2474 AEVMQDGLR
+2474 
-2483 AMGFD
+2483 GFD
-2488 GITHIGGGRVK
+2488 GVHAQNFQGAGGREVWM
-2499 ADGVKHQV
+2499 ATR
-2507 FIAFEPEQIKS
+2507 PEQFKS
-2518 ATGNNGRFDPANP
+2518 ATGNNGRFDPASP
-2531 DIRFSRSN
+2531 DIRFSRSS
-2539 ATQQAYETR
+2539 ATQQAYESR
-2548 IDELFAGGRPALDG
+2548 VDALFAGEKPAGANRG
-2562 VRVLDRSDIFGLLGI
+2562 VRILDRSDVLALLGMGDG
-2577 NEKPVQLAE
+2577 PVNLAE
-2586 GKVRA
+2586 GKVA
-2591 GMKNHPRMTADLWK
+2591 ADKHPNMTAAVWK
-2605 KVPSWLDNPAAV
+2605 KIPQWLDNPAAV
-2617 FESDT
+2617 FDSAT
-2622 VPGRLVVV
+2622 VDGRLVMV
-2630 APETLGNDQVLM
+2630 APEVINGAPVLM
-2642 VLDPDAVGSDPS
+2642 VVEPQQGGV
-2654 LKLNLLINAYDKDGG
+2654 KVHLLQNAYDKDGS
-2669 PPPYMRWLA
+2669 PPPLGRWLRE
-2678 SGLGRY
+2678 GLAHY
-2684 VDKQKFP
+2684 VDQKKFP
-2691 TVLKASGLQLPSTAL
+2691 AVLGDSGLQLSSSAW

-2711 TNKILTEKNLSGY
+2711 MGKILTEKNLSGY
-2724 RKANAPVD
+2724 RKANPFTGVAPASSNEKSPAGVKASGLQLPSTALQNQPGTNRMVTEGENAAPRKAD
-2732 PALSRGAVSQENQ
+2732 SSGGPALSRGESATSAQDTS
-2745 AVARVQSMVD
+2745 RVQRVVD
-2755 AITKTW
+2755 GFVKGW
-2761 ANAPEVIVARD
+2761 ANAPEVIVTSD
-2772 MQDDK
+2772 LQDAM
-2777 VPQAVRDYDASMRSE
+2777 VPKAVRDYDAAMRSDGAE
-2792 GEIGAPEGFFYGGR
+2792 GVPEGFYYKGK
-2806 VYLVTSQLHT
+2806 VYLVASQLHT
-2816 PVDTIRV
+2816 PMDVVRV
-2823 LFHESL
+2823 LFHETL
-2829 GHFGLRG
+2829 GHHGLRHVFG
-2836 LYGTSLDAVLDNVVR
+2836 AQLDPILQQLA
-2851 SKRAA
+2851 SQRAA
-2856 VIAKARDYRFV
+2856 QVKKKA
-2867 GEGIDVETASNAEV
+2867 GEYGLDMTDHAQR
-2881 WASMSRANRLHAAEE
+2881 SMAAEE

-2902 QSYPELGYVRRS
+2902 ETHPELGYVKRAIA
-2914 VAVIRQWLRKH
+2914 AVRQWLRKN
-2925 VPGLDAMRMTDD
+2925 VPALAKMQLTDAD
-2937 EIIHSYLLPA
+2937 IIHSFILPA
-2947 RGFVERGRAGGAA
+2947 RDFVVRGKAEATGQVKAGT
-2960 VAGQLG
+2960 

-2972 GASSQPQL
+2972 APAPAGAPQGG

-2985 QLQGKVKDLMA
+2985 QLQAKARSLLDPSKV
-2996 PDRIDTWLYHW
+2996 DTWLYHW

-3046 KRAANFL
+3046 KRTANFL

-3092 RNPSQHELVANR
+3092 RNPSQAELVAKR
-3104 ATADQTVTDLRNRL
+3104 ATADKTVTDLRNQL

-3138 LIEKADWDG
+3138 LIEKAEWDG

-3167 EAAKILASYTG
+3167 DAAKILASYTG
-3178 DSKKAIEGLGARVD
+3178 DAKKAIEDLAARVD
-3192 QMNEGTLR
+3192 KMNEGTLR

-3215 WRSAYQ
+3215 WRNAYQ

-3276 TRGEKNNVVKRLYLL
+3276 TRGEKNNVAKRLYLL
-3291 AAQNPDASLW
+3291 AAQNPDPSLW
-3301 GLDLPKKKVLDPD
+3301 SLDLPKKKMLDPD
-3314 TGLVRTVADPAA
+3314 TGLVRTEVDRSAVANKTGTAIA
-3326 RLKDNVVAFRVGGK
+3326 IRIGGK

-3361 NMDAT
+3361 NMDAA

-3377 ATRWMAAVNTQYN
+3377 VTRWLAAVNTQYN

-3395 FNIMRDLQ
+3395 FNIVRDLQ

-3410 DTKLAGKQKDVLANI
+3410 DTKLAGKQKDVLADI

-3437 RERKEEGAGTGP
+3437 RERKEEGVGTGP

-3542 FNRKGRVTSVLGS
+3542 FNRRGRVTSVLGN
-3555 HYAFLN
+3555 HFAFLN

-3578 GRKIALGGVGLGVM
+3578 GHKIAVGGVGLGVM

-3688 MQMFTPTWAD
+3688 MQMLTPTWFD
-3698 PAIALATNKDWMG
+3698 PAIALASNKDWMG

-3725 PGHARVKDA
+3725 PGHARVKDS

-3824 DNTKRINVALAEAK
+3824 DNAKRINVALAEAK

-3844 ENVDAVLKDM
+3844 ESVDAVLKDV

-3874 KLRRKVQASDLPDKK
+3874 KLRRKVQASDAPDKK

-3894 INKEIES
+3894 INKEIEG

-3909 VAEVVKQPS
+3909 VADVVKQPS

>member
-1 MADEKWW
+1 MAKNPFDQFDEVNPFDQFDEK
-8 ESSPMADTQQAD
+8 
-20 GEKWW
+20 
-25 ESSPLAEPAQ
+25 
-35 APVTKP
+35 KP
-41 KEQGLLSTL
+41 DVAKPSKGLLSTL
-50 AEGVTDVVKRASGA
+50 AEVGGDFAKRMSGA
-64 AISGVASIPEAVQ
+64 GVSGVASIPEAVQ

-91 PTSVM
+91 PSSVM
-96 PGGVFIPGVDTD
+96 PGGVFIPGIDTD
-108 EAINGPMDGADKAKR
+108 EAINGPMDDAAKAKR

-144 AGKETQED
+144 AGKDTQED

-157 SQATQDAVANSQISG
+157 SQATQDAVANSQITG
-172 NLLKGEIDF
+172 NLLKGEIAF

-186 VRGLLMQGADVF
+186 VRGIVMQGADVF
-198 GSMFPTVA
+198 GSMLPTVA
-206 TALVTRS
+206 TAIITRS

-259 ASPEEARSI
+259 ASPEEARAI

-302 LLTRAAGKSVMGRA
+302 LLTRAAGKSVIGRA

-374 VVSGVKDRLADRAAS
+374 VVSGVKDRLADRAAG
-389 KQTGD
+389 KQVD
-394 AAPSPSAP
+394 NAAPAPGAPPAAP
-402 AAPPAPASPAPS
+402 AAPAAPADTGGNVAAPTPV
-414 STEAVSPAPAQP
+414 STAPVSPAPAQP
-426 QADGQAAAGAAGQT
+426 QAEGQVAGNPDSQSQPA
-440 QQVPAGVPEEVARAQ
+440 PAGVPEDVARAR

-460 PETMSPELAETRLA
+460 PETMSAELAETRLA

-481 TTGLNPVQDA
+481 TTGLNPAQDA

-505 QELDAEAIGVPVDQ
+505 QEMDAEAIGVPVDEAA
-519 VSAPGAEQGAARA
+519 APGTEQGSARA
-532 AAENEAAPAPAAG
+532 AAENGTAAAPAAG
-545 VESAAK
+545 VDSAAK

-701 LFDSVHPGTVKALNN
+701 LFDSAHPGTIKALNN

-722 RAAYERGTADGYKR
+722 RAAYERGTAEGYKR
-736 ELMADS
+736 ELIADS

-752 AGMKAPMLVR
+752 EGMKAPVLVR
-762 VYSEGDNRTNM
+762 MYSEADNRTNM

-787 EQAATDAA
+787 EQAATDAT

-964 ATGRERLTESLRDYM
+964 ATGRERLTESLREYM
-979 ASALATSA
+979 GSALATSA

-1001 LNALSGPTAQ
+1001 LNALSGPPAQ
-1011 TQNEPTPAQQEQ
+1011 IQNEPTPVQQEQ
-1023 SATPQGERVAPGRD
+1023 SPTAQGERVAPGRD

-1049 QSGSNPDRAGQEAAE
+1049 QSGSNPDRAGQEVAE
-1064 TGGRGQGQDAENSG
+1064 TGGRGQGQDAKNSRK
-1078 EQQNGQGDK
+1078 QQNGQGDQ
-1087 GTGQDSSGP
+1087 GAGQDSSGS
-1096 VKAAEAAAYGAANK
+1096 VTAAEPAAYGAANK
-1110 LVSADRAAELREKL
+1110 LVSTDRAAELREKL

-1139 LAIGAELAVF
+1139 LALGAELAVF

-1226 STRTSVERDSQEPAP
+1226 STRTSVERDSQEPAA

-1253 RADGPADRNE
+1253 RADGSADRNE

-1269 EVQQGKQGDPRIPP
+1269 EVQQGKQGDPGVSA

-1296 VHLGDAIPELAS
+1296 VHPGDAIPELAS

-1384 VKAEARF
+1384 VKAETRF

-1410 YTGLGVVA
+1410 FTGLGVVA

-1455 VDTKDAGQGVV
+1455 ADTKDAGQGVV

-1517 DGAWTRHYAVN
+1517 EGAWTRHYAVN

-1556 QLQKK
+1556 ERQKK

-1568 LRDLHEQQKAHI
+1568 LRDLYELQKAHI
-1580 ADKQGASRPRA
+1580 ADNQGAGRPRA

-1614 YPQSEGS
+1614 YPRSEGS
-1621 AYNSGDGR
+1621 VYNSGDGR

-1785 YSSMPVERRALLD
+1785 YSSMPAERRALLD
-1798 DAVRGFR
+1798 SAVREFR
-1805 KEFADLIQS
+1805 KEFSDLLQS
-1814 GLDKMQSPIE
+1814 GLEKMQSSIE

-2099 SIVMNPPFGIGG
+2099 SIVMNPPFGVGG

-2146 EWLYGVNEKGQTNN
+2146 EWLYGVNEKGLTNN

-2312 HLPAESITQ
+2312 HLP
-2321 DAKPAFSRSASAAP
+2321 SAPTAP
-2335 QPNTEAFKRWFG
+2335 QE
-2347 DSKVVDADG
+2347 
-2356 KPLVMYHGTS
+2356 
-2366 GSQNGEAFTSFDVYA
+2366 DV
-2381 SNYGLMG
+2381 
-2388 MGGYFTA
+2388 
-2395 DPAVA
+2395 
-2400 SSYTEKGKGTT
+2400 
-2411 PTVYPVLLS
+2411 
-2420 IKNPL
+2420 
-2425 DMDAAADAAAWK
+2425 
-2437 KQFPDAD
+2437 
-2444 GFHEGGTSNES
+2444 
-2455 WYRAAEESVQDQ
+2455 
-2467 GLPRWEG
+2467 
-2474 AEVMQDGLR
+2474 
-2483 AMGFD
+2483 
-2488 GITHIGGGRVK
+2488 
-2499 ADGVKHQV
+2499 
-2507 FIAFEPEQIKS
+2507 
-2518 ATGNNGRFDPANP
+2518 
-2531 DIRFSRSN
+2531 RFSRSTG
-2539 ATQQAYETR
+2539 TQQSYEAR

-2586 GKVRA
+2586 GKVKA

-2605 KVPSWLDNPAAV
+2605 KVPAWLDNPAAV
-2617 FESDT
+2617 FESDS

-2711 TNKILTEKNLSGY
+2711 TRKILTEKNLSGY
-2724 RKANAPVD
+2724 RKANPAGET
-2732 PALSRGAVSQENQ
+2732 ALSRGESATGAQDTS
-2745 AVARVQSMVD
+2745 RVQRVVNGFV
-2755 AITKTW
+2755 KGW
-2761 ANAPEVIVARD
+2761 ANAPEVIVTSD
-2772 MQDDK
+2772 LQDDR
-2777 VPQAVRDYDASMRSE
+2777 VPKAVRDYDAAMRSDGAE
-2792 GEIGAPEGFFYGGR
+2792 GVPEGFYYKGK
-2806 VYLVTSQLHT
+2806 VYLVASQLHT
-2816 PVDTIRV
+2816 PMDVVRV
-2823 LFHESL
+2823 LFHETL
-2829 GHFGLRG
+2829 GHHGLRHVFG
-2836 LYGTSLDAVLDNVVR
+2836 AQLDPILQQLA
-2851 SKRAA
+2851 SQRAA
-2856 VIAKARDYRFV
+2856 QVKKKA
-2867 GEGIDVETASNAEV
+2867 AEYGLDMTDH
-2881 WASMSRANRLHAAEE
+2881 AQRSMAAEE

-2902 QSYPELGYVRRS
+2902 ETHPELGYVKRAIA
-2914 VAVIRQWLRKH
+2914 AVRQWLRKN
-2925 VPGLDAMRMTDD
+2925 VPALAKMQLTDAD
-2937 EIIHSYLLPA
+2937 IIQSFILPA
-2947 RGFVERGRAGGAA
+2947 RDFVVRGKAEASGQVKAGA
-2960 VAGQLG
+2960 

-2972 GASSQPQL
+2972 APAPAGAAQGG

-2985 QLQGKVKDLMA
+2985 QLQAKARSLLDPSKV
-2996 PDRIDTWLYHW
+2996 DTWLYHW

-3073 FERYLH
+3073 FERFLH

-3092 RNPSQHELVANR
+3092 RNPSQGELVAKR
-3104 ATADQTVTDLRNRL
+3104 ATADKTVTDLRNQL

-3167 EAAKILASYTG
+3167 DAAKILASYTG
-3178 DSKKAIEGLGARVD
+3178 DAKKAIEDLAARVD
-3192 QMNEGTLR
+3192 KMNEGTLR

-3215 WRSAYQ
+3215 WRNAYQ

-3301 GLDLPKKKVLDPD
+3301 GLDLPKKKVLDQD

-3326 RLKDNVVAFRVGGK
+3326 RLKDNVITFRVGGK

-3395 FNIMRDLQ
+3395 FNIVRDLQ

-3437 RERKEEGAGTGP
+3437 RERREEGVGTGP

-3592 MALMGQLM
+3592 MAMMGQLM

-3746 NAATGGSEWEQ
+3746 NAVTGGSEWEQ

-3824 DNTKRINVALAEAK
+3824 DNAKRINVALAEAK

-3844 ENVDAVLKDM
+3844 ENVDAVLKDV
-3854 PLAKAAGV
+3854 PLAKAASV
-3862 EKLADKRVSDLT
+3862 EKLADKRVSELT

-3894 INKEIES
+3894 INKEIEG

>member
-1 MADEKWW
+1 MAQDLLAQFDDDKK
-8 ESSPMADTQQAD
+8 TG
-20 GEKWW
+20 GEVDLF
-25 ESSPLAEPAQ
+25 ELAGIDYQP
-35 APVTKP
+35 PKP
-41 KEQGLLSTL
+41 KLKEHGLFSTL
-50 AEGVTDVVKRASGA
+50 AEVLSDGGKRASGA
-64 AISGVASIPEAVQ
+64 GVAGVASIPVAVQ
-77 SSARAGV
+77 SSARAGI

-91 PTSVM
+91 PSTVM
-96 PGGVFIPGVDTD
+96 PGGVFIPGIDTD
-108 EAINGPMDGADKAKR
+108 EAINGPMDDAEKAKR
-123 ELGAERLALN
+123 ELAAERLALK
-133 VKVPFAGAIAK
+133 VKVPYAEAIAK
-144 AGKETQED
+144 AGKDTQED

-157 SQATQDAVANSQISG
+157 SQATQEAVANSQITG

-181 GKDPS
+181 GKNPS
-186 VRGLLMQGADVF
+186 ARGLLMQGADVV

-206 TALVTRS
+206 TALITRS

-259 ASPEEARSI
+259 ASPEEARAI

-302 LLTRAAGKSVMGRA
+302 LLTRAAGKSVLGRG

-326 EGTQELSEGIASDL
+326 GGGQELGEGIASDL

-374 VVSGVKDRLADRAAS
+374 VVSGVKDRLADRAAG

-394 AAPSPSAP
+394 AATSPSAP
-402 AAPPAPASPAPS
+402 AALPAAPAPAAPASS

-426 QADGQAAAGAAGQT
+426 QADGQAAAGTAGQT
-440 QQVPAGVPEEVARAQ
+440 QQAPAGVPEEVARAQ

-532 AAENEAAPAPAAG
+532 AAENEAAPAPAPAPAAG

-581 LKASWDALKISRAG
+581 LKVSWDALKISRAG
-595 QDAEGTGAAG
+595 QDSEGTGAAG
-605 EPKAEIQNRDR
+605 EPKTEIQNRDR

-621 VIQMQGMAANPDYM
+621 IIQMQGMAGNPDYM

-653 GDQAQAAVATGRGD
+653 GDQAQASVATGRGD

-701 LFDSVHPGTVKALNN
+701 LFDSAHPGTVKALNN

-722 RAAYERGTADGYKR
+722 RAAYERGTAEGYKR
-736 ELMADS
+736 ELIADS

-752 AGMKAPMLVR
+752 EGMKAPMLVR
-762 VYSEGDNRTNM
+762 VYSEGDNRMNM

-787 EQAATDAA
+787 EQAATDAM

-964 ATGRERLTESLRDYM
+964 ATGRERLTESLREYM
-979 ASALATSA
+979 AAALATSA
-987 HGDMFGEQVGPTDI
+987 GGDMFGEQIGPAEI
-1001 LNALSGPTAQ
+1001 LNALSAAPAQ
-1011 TQNEPTPAQQEQ
+1011 PQNEPTPARQDQ
-1023 SATPQGERVAPGRD
+1023 SPTPQSERVATGSD
-1037 PAGVRADEAGPG
+1037 PAGSRADEAGQPAPG
-1049 QSGSNPDRAGQEAAE
+1049 QEPGGARPSAAETGRRSEWQDAQDPGGQQDRQGAEGLGQNSSGTVEVRGDELGEGLTGKALREAAKTFARTHLAEKQVHNLATGQLISLPWQGLKHATSNANDPELRLIPALPDLLQKATLQESVPDRAGRPDIVAAHRYTVQVILNGE
-1064 TGGRGQGQDAENSG
+1064 PLNVGIVVREFSNGHRFYDHFIVGNKKPTG
-1078 EQQNGQGDK
+1078 
-1087 GTGQDSSGP
+1087 
-1096 VKAAEAAAYGAANK
+1096 
-1110 LVSADRAAELREKL
+1110 
-1124 KKKLGQLNSGIDPEM
+1124 
-1139 LAIGAELAVF
+1139 
-1149 HIEAGAR
+1149 
-1156 KFTDFVKAISAD
+1156 IS
-1168 LDAPVSKIRPYLRS
+1168 
-1182 WYNGARDM
+1182 
-1190 MEDSNLPVD
+1190 E
-1199 GMDSPQAVRDALA
+1199 
-1212 GLENS
+1212 
-1217 PVEAKDNAT
+1217 AT
-1226 STRTSVERDSQEPAP
+1226 S
-1241 GSILAGGDERGS
+1241 
-1253 RADGPADRNE
+1253 
-1263 GGRVRG
+1263 
-1269 EVQQGKQGDPRIPP
+1269 
-1283 RRPVIDGERSDQR
+1283 
-1296 VHLGDAIPELAS
+1296 
-1308 IATGSDF
+1308 
-1315 RERGSDVGIGRI
+1315 
-1327 PVERIPTGTVA
+1327 
-1338 KSAAASPETA
+1338 
-1348 AATPSKRSAVGKPLA
+1348 
-1363 RGIDSVRE
+1363 
-1371 TLPMLLPGQQEDV
+1371 
-1384 VKAEARF
+1384 
-1391 DKPNGYGMLFT
+1391 
-1402 NGTGTGKT
+1402 
-1410 YTGLGVVA
+1410 GVN
-1418 RQVQQ
+1418 Q
-1423 GKSNIL
+1423 
-1429 ILAPDAKVLNDWIES
+1429 
-1444 GDKLGVSLTAL
+1444 KLGVQPAVGSGDILSHVQEHDNAPTGRGDSAQANIGHSNTVL
-1455 VDTKDAGQGVV
+1455 SGSHRSSATQASQGQAPMFSRSTKVAAQIETPAFKQWYGDWQNAAHEASKNNTRADSAMDAGTGAGDLRLLRAGQERVDANADRGNAGVLVVGNAATFNGTSGPTGEGGTPLRLYHGTRDDIASFDVKHPNRKDHGWLGHGVYLTNDDFIAGQYAQQKRGKHGPIVMPLYANVRNPYV
-1466 ATTYANAGQNQALAS
+1466 ATRA
-1481 RKWDMVVA
+1481 
-1489 DEAHKLMQSEDARE
+1489 EKL
-1503 TDALRMVRALTLHP
+1503 
-1517 DGAWTRHYAVN
+1517 
-1528 AGKLDEVSKL
+1528 
-1538 RGELKDAEAAG
+1538 
-1549 AAPAAIA
+1549 
-1556 QLQKK
+1556 
-1561 IDALDAE
+1561 
-1568 LRDLHEQQKAHI
+1568 
-1580 ADKQGASRPRA
+1580 
-1591 LFLSATPFAY
+1591 
-1601 EKTVDW
+1601 
-1607 ANGYLFD
+1607 
-1614 YPQSEGS
+1614 
-1621 AYNSGDGR
+1621 
-1629 EQFMMQHFGYRMRYN
+1629 
-1644 KLTAPEAGVDS
+1644 
-1655 GLMQRNF
+1655 
-1662 NTWLRREGVLSSRV
+1662 
-1676 LDVDADYDRRFVL
+1676 
-1689 IDSDLGNRIDEVF
+1689 
-1702 RWIDDQARSE
+1702 
-1712 KNDSATF
+1712 
-1719 HSLRKLVQGSFDYL
+1719 
-1733 SRRYLLEAIKAEHS
+1733 
-1747 IPYVKKQLEL
+1747 
-1757 GRKAVVFHDYKKG
+1757 
-1770 GGFNPFDVAASQLAD
+1770 
-1785 YSSMPVERRALLD
+1785 
-1798 DAVRGFR
+1798 
-1805 KEFADLIQS
+1805 
-1814 GLDKMQSPIE
+1814 
-1824 AYKKAFGDQ
+1824 
-1833 VLLVNG
+1833 
-1839 DEKAKAL
+1839 
-1846 LERYKRFNNDQEAP
+1846 
-1860 AVLLVQSAKNAGWS
+1860 
-1874 GHDTTGKY
+1874 
-1882 QRVLVNLGQPSAP
+1882 
-1895 TMAIQ
+1895 
-1900 QEGRIYRTG
+1900 
-1909 QVSDAIIRYFNTG
+1909 
-1922 TSWEKHT
+1922 
-1929 FAGTIA
+1929 
-1935 GRASAAENLSL
+1935 
-1946 GEEARALK
+1946 
-1954 DAFIQAFEESD
+1954 
-1965 YYEPGHEGEG
+1965 
-1975 KGGKARD
+1975 
-1982 RQINGALTE
+1982 QI
-1991 WDRAK
+1991 
-1996 AYYFGTQKKT
+1996 
-2006 ARTKAQEGKDYFA
+2006 
-2019 TPEPVGLKMVQ
+2019 
-2030 WADMRPG
+2030 
-2037 EDALEPSAGHGAIA
+2037 
-2051 RWFPDAVKRTVVE
+2051 
-2064 PSSTLRARLALNI
+2064 
-2077 NPAEDRVVDG
+2077 
-2087 VFEDLAKTNKYD
+2087 
-2099 SIVMNPPFGIGG
+2099 
-2111 KTAMEHVAKAW
+2111 
-2122 AHLRDGGRLVAL
+2122 RDGG
-2134 IPTGPAA
+2134 PAA
-2141 DKRLN
+2141 
-2146 EWLYGVNEKGQTNN
+2146 
-2160 PDAML
+2160 
-2165 MADVAL
+2165 
-2171 PQVAFERAG
+2171 
-2180 TAVAARILVLEK
+2180 
-2192 QTSQDKRAGY
+2192 S
-2202 PAARQIDLTKVDSIQ
+2202 
-2217 KLFDR
+2217 
-2222 LEAIEMRGRTQKA
+2222 
-2235 LPVAE
+2235 
-2240 QAKAIHQARPAP
+2240 
-2252 QVNAPAEPKTVRG
+2252 
-2265 DEPIEEY
+2265 
-2272 VTAKGK
+2272 
-2278 PIRGIWRAGLTK
+2278 
-2290 EQAQAIDP
+2290 
-2298 YTFQKGGKWFLRER
+2298 
-2312 HLPAESITQ
+2312 
-2321 DAKPAFSRSASAAP
+2321 
-2335 QPNTEAFKRWFG
+2335 
-2347 DSKVVDADG
+2347 
-2356 KPLVMYHGTS
+2356 
-2366 GSQNGEAFTSFDVYA
+2366 EAFTA
-2381 SNYGLMG
+2381 
-2388 MGGYFTA
+2388 
-2395 DPAVA
+2395 
-2400 SSYTEKGKGTT
+2400 
-2411 PTVYPVLLS
+2411 
-2420 IKNPL
+2420 
-2425 DMDAAADAAAWK
+2425 
-2437 KQFPDAD
+2437 
-2444 GFHEGGTSNES
+2444 
-2455 WYRAAEESVQDQ
+2455 
-2467 GLPRWEG
+2467 
-2474 AEVMQDGLR
+2474 
-2483 AMGFD
+2483 
-2488 GITHIGGGRVK
+2488 RVK
-2499 ADGVKHQV
+2499 AQGHDGVV
-2507 FIAFEPEQIKS
+2507 MDMGEGAIELVAFQPEQVKS
-2518 ATGNNGRFDPANP
+2518 ATGNNGGFNPSNP
-2531 DIRFSRSN
+2531 DIRFSRSS
-2539 ATQQAYETR
+2539 ATQQTYEAR
-2548 IDELFAGGRPALDG
+2548 IDALFSGQAQKDSRTG
-2562 VRVLDRSDIFGLLGI
+2562 VRVLDRSDMLAFLGMGDG
-2577 NEKPVQLAE
+2577 PVSLAE
-2586 GKVRA
+2586 SKVNA
-2591 GMKNHPRMTADLWK
+2591 AKHPNMTAEVWK
-2605 KVPSWLDNPAAV
+2605 KIPQWLDNPAAV
-2617 FESDT
+2617 FDSAT
-2622 VPGRLVVV
+2622 VQGRLVMI
-2630 APETLGNDQVLM
+2630 APELVDGAPVLM
-2642 VLDPDAVGSDPS
+2642 VVEPQKGGMQVH
-2654 LKLNLLINAYDKDGG
+2654 LLQNAYDKDDS
-2669 PPPYMRWLA
+2669 PPPVGRWLRE
-2678 SGLGRY
+2678 GLAHY
-2684 VDKQKFP
+2684 VNQKEFP
-2691 TVLKASGLQLPSTAL
+2691 AILQQSGLQLSSSAW

-2711 TNKILTEKNLSGY
+2711 TRKILTEKNFSGY
-2724 RKANAPVD
+2724 LKANPSAATESPLVAQGKG
-2732 PALSRGAVSQENQ
+2732 PKLSRGESGKQESTAPLDRAGLQLPRKEPQRVPGTDEILSENNQ
-2745 AVARVQSMVD
+2745 GDLGLGVAADADTDRDSARVRRVVD
-2755 AITKTW
+2755 GFVQGW
-2761 ANAPEVIVARD
+2761 ANAPEVIVTSD
-2772 MQDDK
+2772 MQDAK
-2777 VPQAVRDYDASMRSE
+2777 VPKVVRDYDAAMRSDGAE
-2792 GEIGAPEGFFYGGR
+2792 GVPEGFYYQGK
-2806 VYLVTSQLHT
+2806 VYLVASQLHT
-2816 PVDTIRV
+2816 PMDVVRV
-2823 LFHESL
+2823 LFHETL
-2829 GHFGLRG
+2829 GHHGLKHVFGAQ
-2836 LYGTSLDAVLDNVVR
+2836 LDPILQQLA
-2851 SKRAA
+2851 SQRAA
-2856 VIAKARDYRFV
+2856 QVKKKATEYGLNMADHAQR
-2867 GEGIDVETASNAEV
+2867 
-2881 WASMSRANRLHAAEE
+2881 SMAAEE

-2902 QSYPELGYVRRS
+2902 QTHPELGYVKRAIA
-2914 VAVIRQWLRKH
+2914 AVRQWLRKN
-2925 VPGLDAMRMTDD
+2925 VPALANMQLTDAD
-2937 EIIHSYLLPA
+2937 IIHSFIIPA
-2947 RGFVERGRAGGAA
+2947 REFVVRGQESAAQSAGETITFSRAQGGRAFGKGNDTVVADFLNDQPLKRHPDYKAAKAGDAESAVQVVRELVKPESLVQAQEAFGSDVIYVSVHAQEVSGKNKLPNALAMHYASSTSAYVDQDIKQTNKAFHTGAGPMERLMNRAEFAGSVAAGRRYVLVDDVTTMGSTLADIAAYIHRNGGQ
-2960 VAGQLG
+2960 VAGSVVMVNAMRGGKIAPDSKTIKQLEARHGQAIREILGVDADQLTGPEAQYLIGFKSADEIRNRG
-2966 APAFSR
+2966 ARARQERVARLDAKVLSQRQAGVSQKKLESAGESDTPAFSR
-2972 GASSQPQL
+2972 APNKLSTSSNQPAT
-2980 NGKLA
+2980 NSKLA
-2985 QLQGKVKDLMA
+2985 QLQAKARSLLDPSKV
-2996 PDRIDTWLYHW
+2996 DTWLYHW

-3092 RNPSQHELVANR
+3092 RNPSQQELVAKR
-3104 ATADQTVTDLRNRL
+3104 ATADQTVTDLRNQL

-3126 ATVAIQKALGQA
+3126 ATVGIQKGLGQA

-3178 DSKKAIEGLGARVD
+3178 DAKKAIEDLGARID
-3192 QMNEGTLR
+3192 KMNEGTLR

-3207 MDKATLNA
+3207 MDKATLNT
-3215 WRSAYQ
+3215 WRNAYQ

-3314 TGLVRTVADPAA
+3314 TGLVRTMADPSA
-3326 RLKDNVVAFRVGGK
+3326 RLKDSVVAFRVGGK

-3478 ALQKELRK
+3478 AMQKELRK
-3486 GTQGAAAKG
+3486 GTQGAADKG

-3782 NKLGATATAAATGEE
+3782 NKLGATATAAATREE

-3844 ENVDAVLKDM
+3844 ENVDAVLKEV

-3874 KLRRKVQASDLPDKK
+3874 KLRRKVQAIDAPDKK
-3889 DQVKA
+3889 DQIKA
-3894 INKEIES
+3894 INKEIEG

-3909 VAEVVKQPS
+3909 VSDAVK

>member
-1 MADEKWW
+1 MPQDLLAQFDDDKK
-8 ESSPMADTQQAD
+8 AG
-20 GEKWW
+20 GEVDLF
-25 ESSPLAEPAQ
+25 ELAGIDYQP
-35 APVTKP
+35 PKP
-41 KEQGLLSTL
+41 KLKEQGLLSTL
-50 AEGVTDVVKRASGA
+50 AEVLSDGGKRMSGA
-64 AISGVASIPEAVQ
+64 GVSGVASIPVALQ

-91 PTSVM
+91 PSSVM
-96 PGGVFIPGVDTD
+96 PGGVFIPGIDTD
-108 EAINGPMDGADKAKR
+108 EAINGPMDDAEKAKR
-123 ELGAERLALN
+123 ELAAERLALK
-133 VKVPFAGAIAK
+133 VKVPYAEAIAK
-144 AGKETQED
+144 AGKDTQED

-157 SQATQDAVANSQISG
+157 SQATQDAVANSQITG

-186 VRGLLMQGADVF
+186 ARGVLMQGFDVV
-198 GSMFPTVA
+198 GSMLPMMA
-206 TALVTRS
+206 TAVLTRS

-227 EGVGNARDFIAKQTH
+227 EGVGNARDFIAKQSH
-242 EQLLEHSPIYKR
+242 EQLMEHSPIYKR

-259 ASPEEARSI
+259 SSPDEARAI

-302 LLTRAAGKSVMGRA
+302 LLTRAAGKSVMGRT
-316 AAGAA
+316 AAGATL
-321 VSGLE
+321 SGLE
-326 EGTQELSEGIASDL
+326 GGGQELGEGIASDL

-374 VVSGVKDRLADRAAS
+374 AVSGVKDRLAERAAG
-389 KQTGD
+389 KQAGN
-394 AAPSPSAP
+394 AAPAPGTAP
-402 AAPPAPASPAPS
+402 AAPAAPAGTAENEASPAAPAAAGS
-414 STEAVSPAPAQP
+414 EVVSAPTAQP
-426 QADGQAAAGAAGQT
+426 QAAEQAAGQAANQT
-440 QQVPAGVPEEVARAQ
+440 QEAPAGVPEDVARAQ

-460 PETMSPELAETRLA
+460 PETMSPELVETRLA

-481 TTGLNPVQDA
+481 TTGLNPAQDA

-500 AVDRA
+500 ALDRA
-505 QELDAEAIGVPVDQ
+505 QEMDAEAIGVPLDQ
-519 VSAPGAEQGAARA
+519 GPTPGAEQAAGRD
-532 AAENEAAPAPAAG
+532 AAEIDASPAPAAG
-545 VESAAK
+545 VDAAAK

-595 QDAEGTGAAG
+595 QDSEGTGAAG

-621 VIQMQGMAANPDYM
+621 VIQMQGMAGNPDYM

-701 LFDSVHPGTVKALNN
+701 LFDSAHPGTVKALNN

-722 RAAYERGTADGYKR
+722 RAAYERGTAEGYKR

-752 AGMKAPMLVR
+752 EGMNAPMLVR

-795 LMDNSVVDAF
+795 LMDNTVVDAF

-964 ATGRERLTESLRDYM
+964 ATGRERLTESLREYM
-979 ASALATSA
+979 AAALATSA
-987 HGDMFGEQVGPTDI
+987 GGDMFGEQIGPAEI
-1001 LNALSGPTAQ
+1001 LNALSAAPAQ
-1011 TQNEPTPAQQEQ
+1011 SQNEPTPARQNQP
-1023 SATPQGERVAPGRD
+1023 STPQGERVAPGSD
-1037 PAGVRADEAGPG
+1037 PSGSRADEAGQPAPG
-1049 QSGSNPDRAGQEAAE
+1049 QEPGGARPSAAE
-1064 TGGRGQGQDAENSG
+1064 TGRRSEGQDAQDPG
-1078 EQQNGQGDK
+1078 GQQ
-1087 GTGQDSSGP
+1087 
-1096 VKAAEAAAYGAANK
+1096 
-1110 LVSADRAAELREKL
+1110 DR
-1124 KKKLGQLNSGIDPEM
+1124 Q
-1139 LAIGAELAVF
+1139 GAEGPGEDGSGAV
-1149 HIEAGAR
+1149 
-1156 KFTDFVKAISAD
+1156 T
-1168 LDAPVSKIRPYLRS
+1168 
-1182 WYNGARDM
+1182 
-1190 MEDSNLPVD
+1190 
-1199 GMDSPQAVRDALA
+1199 
-1212 GLENS
+1212 
-1217 PVEAKDNAT
+1217 
-1226 STRTSVERDSQEPAP
+1226 
-1241 GSILAGGDERGS
+1241 
-1253 RADGPADRNE
+1253 
-1263 GGRVRG
+1263 
-1269 EVQQGKQGDPRIPP
+1269 
-1283 RRPVIDGERSDQR
+1283 
-1296 VHLGDAIPELAS
+1296 PELELS
-1308 IATGSDF
+1308 SY
-1315 RERGSDVGIGRI
+1315 
-1327 PVERIPTGTVA
+1327 
-1338 KSAAASPETA
+1338 SPEELKA
-1348 AATPSKRSAVGKPLA
+1348 RHDAEEQAATAK
-1363 RGIDSVRE
+1363 
-1371 TLPMLLPGQQEDV
+1371 
-1384 VKAEARF
+1384 VKAEAEDSNRAQADAERDRF
-1391 DKPNGYGMLFT
+1391 
-1402 NGTGTGKT
+1402 
-1410 YTGLGVVA
+1410 
-1418 RQVQQ
+1418 
-1423 GKSNIL
+1423 
-1429 ILAPDAKVLNDWIES
+1429 
-1444 GDKLGVSLTAL
+1444 
-1455 VDTKDAGQGVV
+1455 
-1466 ATTYANAGQNQALAS
+1466 
-1481 RKWDMVVA
+1481 
-1489 DEAHKLMQSEDARE
+1489 
-1503 TDALRMVRALTLHP
+1503 ALT
-1517 DGAWTRHYAVN
+1517 
-1528 AGKLDEVSKL
+1528 
-1538 RGELKDAEAAG
+1538 
-1549 AAPAAIA
+1549 
-1556 QLQKK
+1556 
-1561 IDALDAE
+1561 
-1568 LRDLHEQQKAHI
+1568 
-1580 ADKQGASRPRA
+1580 
-1591 LFLSATPFAY
+1591 
-1601 EKTVDW
+1601 
-1607 ANGYLFD
+1607 
-1614 YPQSEGS
+1614 GS
-1621 AYNSGDGR
+1621 
-1629 EQFMMQHFGYRMRYN
+1629 
-1644 KLTAPEAGVDS
+1644 
-1655 GLMQRNF
+1655 
-1662 NTWLRREGVLSSRV
+1662 
-1676 LDVDADYDRRFVL
+1676 
-1689 IDSDLGNRIDEVF
+1689 
-1702 RWIDDQARSE
+1702 
-1712 KNDSATF
+1712 
-1719 HSLRKLVQGSFDYL
+1719 
-1733 SRRYLLEAIKAEHS
+1733 
-1747 IPYVKKQLEL
+1747 
-1757 GRKAVVFHDYKKG
+1757 
-1770 GGFNPFDVAASQLAD
+1770 
-1785 YSSMPVERRALLD
+1785 
-1798 DAVRGFR
+1798 
-1805 KEFADLIQS
+1805 
-1814 GLDKMQSPIE
+1814 
-1824 AYKKAFGDQ
+1824 
-1833 VLLVNG
+1833 
-1839 DEKAKAL
+1839 
-1846 LERYKRFNNDQEAP
+1846 
-1860 AVLLVQSAKNAGWS
+1860 
-1874 GHDTTGKY
+1874 
-1882 QRVLVNLGQPSAP
+1882 
-1895 TMAIQ
+1895 
-1900 QEGRIYRTG
+1900 
-1909 QVSDAIIRYFNTG
+1909 
-1922 TSWEKHT
+1922 
-1929 FAGTIA
+1929 
-1935 GRASAAENLSL
+1935 
-1946 GEEARALK
+1946 
-1954 DAFIQAFEESD
+1954 
-1965 YYEPGHEGEG
+1965 
-1975 KGGKARD
+1975 
-1982 RQINGALTE
+1982 
-1991 WDRAK
+1991 DRA
-1996 AYYFGTQKKT
+1996 ADTL
-2006 ARTKAQEGKDYFA
+2006 AAQ
-2019 TPEPVGLKMVQ
+2019 
-2030 WADMRPG
+2030 
-2037 EDALEPSAGHGAIA
+2037 
-2051 RWFPDAVKRTVVE
+2051 
-2064 PSSTLRARLALNI
+2064 
-2077 NPAEDRVVDG
+2077 
-2087 VFEDLAKTNKYD
+2087 
-2099 SIVMNPPFGIGG
+2099 
-2111 KTAMEHVAKAW
+2111 
-2122 AHLRDGGRLVAL
+2122 
-2134 IPTGPAA
+2134 
-2141 DKRLN
+2141 
-2146 EWLYGVNEKGQTNN
+2146 GQ
-2160 PDAML
+2160 
-2165 MADVAL
+2165 
-2171 PQVAFERAG
+2171 
-2180 TAVAARILVLEK
+2180 
-2192 QTSQDKRAGY
+2192 
-2202 PAARQIDLTKVDSIQ
+2202 
-2217 KLFDR
+2217 
-2222 LEAIEMRGRTQKA
+2222 
-2235 LPVAE
+2235 
-2240 QAKAIHQARPAP
+2240 AP
-2252 QVNAPAEPKTVRG
+2252 M
-2265 DEPIEEY
+2265 
-2272 VTAKGK
+2272 
-2278 PIRGIWRAGLTK
+2278 
-2290 EQAQAIDP
+2290 
-2298 YTFQKGGKWFLRER
+2298 
-2312 HLPAESITQ
+2312 
-2321 DAKPAFSRSASAAP
+2321 FSRSADTQQSY
-2335 QPNTEAFKRWFG
+2335 EARI
-2347 DSKVVDADG
+2347 DALFSNG
-2356 KPLVMYHGTS
+2356 KA
-2366 GSQNGEAFTSFDVYA
+2366 N
-2381 SNYGLMG
+2381 
-2388 MGGYFTA
+2388 
-2395 DPAVA
+2395 
-2400 SSYTEKGKGTT
+2400 
-2411 PTVYPVLLS
+2411 
-2420 IKNPL
+2420 
-2425 DMDAAADAAAWK
+2425 
-2437 KQFPDAD
+2437 
-2444 GFHEGGTSNES
+2444 
-2455 WYRAAEESVQDQ
+2455 
-2467 GLPRWEG
+2467 
-2474 AEVMQDGLR
+2474 
-2483 AMGFD
+2483 
-2488 GITHIGGGRVK
+2488 RV
-2499 ADGVKHQV
+2499 GVK
-2507 FIAFEPEQIKS
+2507 
-2518 ATGNNGRFDPANP
+2518 
-2531 DIRFSRSN
+2531 
-2539 ATQQAYETR
+2539 
-2548 IDELFAGGRPALDG
+2548 LLDS
-2562 VRVLDRSDIFGLLGI
+2562 SDMLGLLGHS
-2577 NEKPVQLAE
+2577 NKPVILQE
-2586 GKVRA
+2586 SKVIA
-2591 GMKNHPRMTADLWK
+2591 GQSKHPNMQAADWK
-2605 KVPSWLDNPAAV
+2605 KVPQWLETPAAV
-2617 FESDT
+2617 FKSAT
-2622 VPGRLVVV
+2622 VTGRLVFV
-2630 APETLGNDQVLM
+2630 APELVAGSPVLI
-2642 VLDPDAVGSDPS
+2642 VVEPDAQVSGS
-2654 LKLNLLINAYDKDGG
+2654 LNAHLTVNAYDAEGGTTPFGRWARDG
-2669 PPPYMRWLA
+2669 LA
-2678 SGLGRY
+2678 LY
-2684 VDKQKFP
+2684 VDQKEFPAVLDRAGLQLPRKEFQNRPGTKKILTEKQLSGYRKANP
-2691 TVLKASGLQLPSTAL
+2691 PAAGNLKSPAAIKASGLQLPSTAL
-2706 QNKPG
+2706 QNQQG
-2711 TNKILTEKNLSGY
+2711 TGRMVTEGENAEA
-2724 RKANAPVD
+2724 RKAD
-2732 PALSRGAVSQENQ
+2732 STDGPALSRGENAASAQ
-2745 AVARVQSMVD
+2745 DTSRVQRVVD
-2755 AITKTW
+2755 GFVKGW
-2761 ANAPEVIVARD
+2761 VNAPEVIVTSD
-2772 MQDDK
+2772 MQDAK
-2777 VPQAVRDYDASMRSE
+2777 VPKAVRDYDAAMRSDGAE
-2792 GEIGAPEGFFYGGR
+2792 GVPEGFYYKGK
-2806 VYLVTSQLHT
+2806 VYLVASQLHT
-2816 PVDTIRV
+2816 PMDVVRV
-2823 LFHESL
+2823 LFHETL
-2829 GHFGLRG
+2829 GHHGLKHVFGAQ
-2836 LYGTSLDAVLDNVVR
+2836 LDPILQQLA
-2851 SKRAA
+2851 SQRAA
-2856 VIAKARDYRFV
+2856 QVKKKA
-2867 GEGIDVETASNAEV
+2867 AEYGLDM
-2881 WASMSRANRLHAAEE
+2881 ADHAQRSMAAEE

-2902 QSYPELGYVRRS
+2902 QTHPELGYVKRAIA
-2914 VAVIRQWLRKH
+2914 AVRQWLRKN
-2925 VPGLDAMRMTDD
+2925 VPALAKMQLTDAD
-2937 EIIHSYLLPA
+2937 IIHSFILPA
-2947 RGFVERGRAGGAA
+2947 RDFVVRGKAEASGQVKAGA
-2960 VAGQLG
+2960 

-2972 GASSQPQL
+2972 APAPAGAPQGG

-2985 QLQGKVKDLMA
+2985 QLQAKARSLLDPSKV
-2996 PDRIDTWLYHW
+2996 DTWLYHW

-3092 RNPSQHELVANR
+3092 RNPSQQELVAKRN
-3104 ATADQTVTDLRNRL
+3104 TADQTVTDLRNQL

-3126 ATVAIQKALGQA
+3126 ATVDIQKALGQA

-3167 EAAKILASYTG
+3167 EAAKIMASYTG
-3178 DSKKAIEGLGARVD
+3178 DAKKAIEDLGARVD

-3207 MDKATLNA
+3207 MDKATLNT
-3215 WRSAYQ
+3215 WRNAYQ

-3276 TRGEKNNVVKRLYLL
+3276 TRGEKNNVAKRLYLL
-3291 AAQNPDASLW
+3291 AAQNPDPSLW
-3301 GLDLPKKKVLDPD
+3301 SLDLPKKKMLDPD
-3314 TGLVRTVADPAA
+3314 TGLVRTEVDRSAVANKTGTAIA
-3326 RLKDNVVAFRVGGK
+3326 IRIGGK

-3361 NMDAT
+3361 NMDAA

-3377 ATRWMAAVNTQYN
+3377 ITRWLAAVNTQYN

-3395 FNIMRDLQ
+3395 FNIVRDLQ

-3437 RERKEEGAGTGP
+3437 RERREEGVGTGP

-3464 GFRELYSDPADRLK
+3464 GFRELYSDPADRLN

-3486 GTQGAAAKG
+3486 GTQGAATRG
-3495 ASFALGV
+3495 TSFALGV

-3725 PGHARVKDA
+3725 PGHARVKDS

-3782 NKLGATATAAATGEE
+3782 NKLGATATSAATGEE
-3797 LAPHQWFLAGRVYG
+3797 LAPNQWFLVGRVYG

-3819 SGTYY
+3819 SGAYY

-3844 ENVDAVLKDM
+3844 EDVDAVLKDV

-3874 KLRRKVQASDLPDKK
+3874 KLRRKVQASDAPDKK

-3894 INKEIES
+3894 INKEIEG

-3909 VAEVVKQPS
+3909 VSDVVKHPA